1 MKRRLLASLL
11 TLVMMLNL
19 LPTVA
24 WARNDEGIDADSVEM
39 YSSDDVVTSGPIT
52 LWTGKEGQI
61 TVPEENEVRS
71 SNADIV
77 SVEQD
82 GTAVTLTGGS
92 KEGRAEATAG
102 ESTWVV
108 YNYASEAEY
117 NYLYSLFHEK
127 RISVMGDSISTIKD
141 KIPSGNALY
150 YDNTTGKEM
159 TFERN
164 YWGDIITR
172 FGAAEGI
179 DEAWSGSTIGSKA
192 ASMASKDRINKLD
205 DNGTPDVILYY
216 GGSNPDSSV
225 GTFDPDADYAKTV
238 DWAQSYSDT
247 ASAYAA
253 SLQRMKATYP
263 GAEIIA
269 IIPYYE
275 QNNIPKQAEVIEQI
289 AKHYDITTIDLREL
303 RKQEGISP
311 NNALHPNMDGHSQIA
326 AYICQQLYEQQA
338 VTPNEKTVTY
348 NANGGSFKNGS
359 DPIKQSV
366 TAELPKATR
375 AGYAFV
381 GWFDQAAGGNKIASA
396 LDTAIPSDKQDSF
409 SGTTLYAHWTHTFTW
424 NFNSDMNAV
433 DADGN
438 VIITVS
444 DKHGSTTLND
454 DNTVKF
460 NDYQGKL
467 STPFTLDPTQ
477 NWRVEW
483 KEKNQAKENML
494 FSSTATREK
503 GMTYIFLYEPSI
515 YMGTYDVTNNKT
527 DYINFG
533 GPAYQK
539 EPTSNEYSVVKL
551 ENNYDKATETSLVT
565 LSVDGEQVFAKLNT
579 QGRYGSHGSSLTASD
594 YEQYA
599 LEKLNFTFNY
609 LGGCNLNTGAGEG
622 KENWLLRNTFEYIKV
637 TLGDDHTHTYGM
649 TYSSD
654 STGHWKTCTE
664 CGANGEFSKH
674 TGGTA
679 TCTAKAVCETCD
691 QPYGELGAHKLT
703 KTDAKAASCTEA
715 GNEAYWTCSGC
726 GKYFSDEKG
735 ENAIADLA
743 AWKTGDGKINATGH
757 NYGDI
762 TYTWSDGNTS
772 CTAKK
777 VCSVCKDEV
786 TETVGTTSSAK
797 TPATCTTKGTKTYTA
812 TFSAPNGFV
821 TQTKDVDI
829 AATGHDWSN
838 KDGICAVCHTKCDR
852 VHKPGTTCSVCH
864 KYTSYPYVPGAPTY
878 PASAP
883 AVPNGTVT
891 VSPANASKGANVTV
905 TVKPNEGYV
914 LETLTVTDKNGD
926 ELKLTDKGNG
936 KYTFTMPGSKVEVK
950 ATFMEDNSVFNF
962 FYDVPNDAF
971 FYEAVK
977 WAVKSGVTNGL
988 TDTMFGPYESCTR
1001 TQIVTFLWR
1010 ATGSP
1015 EPKTASSFTDVP
1027 ASAYYA
1033 KAVAWAIENGITNGM
1048 TETTFAPNATCTR
1061 GQSVTFLYRA
1071 LKGTASGSTNFTD
1084 VKSDAFYTDAINWAV
1099 ANNVTNGT
1107 SNTTFSPN
1115 ADCTRAEIVTFLYRA
1130 YQGK

>member
-1 MKRRLLASLL
+1 
-11 TLVMMLNL
+11 
-19 LPTVA
+19 
-24 WARNDEGIDADSVEM
+24 
-39 YSSDDVVTSGPIT
+39 
-52 LWTGKEGQI
+52 
-61 TVPEENEVRS
+61 
-71 SNADIV
+71 
-77 SVEQD
+77 
-82 GTAVTLTGGS
+82 
-92 KEGRAEATAG
+92 
-102 ESTWVV
+102 
-108 YNYASEAEY
+108 
-117 NYLYSLFHEK
+117 
-127 RISVMGDSISTIKD
+127 
-141 KIPSGNALY
+141 
-150 YDNTTGKEM
+150 
-159 TFERN
+159 
-164 YWGDIITR
+164 
-172 FGAAEGI
+172 
-179 DEAWSGSTIGSKA
+179 
-192 ASMASKDRINKLD
+192 
-205 DNGTPDVILYY
+205 
-216 GGSNPDSSV
+216 
-225 GTFDPDADYAKTV
+225 
-238 DWAQSYSDT
+238 
-247 ASAYAA
+247 
-253 SLQRMKATYP
+253 
-263 GAEIIA
+263 
-269 IIPYYE
+269 
-275 QNNIPKQAEVIEQI
+275 
-289 AKHYDITTIDLREL
+289 
-303 RKQEGISP
+303 
-311 NNALHPNMDGHSQIA
+311 
-326 AYICQQLYEQQA
+326 
-338 VTPNEKTVTY
+338 
-348 NANGGSFKNGS
+348 
-359 DPIKQSV
+359 
-366 TAELPKATR
+366 
-375 AGYAFV
+375 
-381 GWFDQAAGGNKIASA
+381 
-396 LDTAIPSDKQDSF
+396 
-409 SGTTLYAHWTHTFTW
+409 
-424 NFNSDMNAV
+424 MNAV
-433 DADGN
+433 DEDGN

-444 DKHGSTTLND
+444 AEHGSTTLND

-609 LGGCNLNTGAGEG
+609 LGGNRDGGDTPAWKLS
-622 KENWLLRNTFEYIKV
+622 NTFDYIKV
-637 TLGDDHTHTYGM
+637 TLGDDHTHTYGT

-703 KTDAKAASCTEA
+703 KTDAKAATCTEA

-726 GKYFSDEKG
+726 GKYFSDENGINEIEK
-735 ENAIADLA
+735 DSWVL
-743 AWKTGDGKINATGH
+743 KTLGH
-757 NYGDI
+757 DM
-762 TYTWSDGNTS
+762 TKTD
-772 CTAKK
+772 AK
-777 VCSVCKDEV
+777 
-786 TETVGTTSSAK
+786 A
-797 TPATCTTKGTKTYTA
+797 ATCTEDGNNEYYTCSRCGGVFKDEAGTQA
-812 TFSAPNGFV
+812 TTVEAE
-821 TQTKDVDI
+821 TLKKL
-829 AATGHDWSN
+829 GHDWSN

-878 PASAP
+878 PATAP
-883 AVPNGTVT
+883 AAPNGTVT
-891 VSPANASKGANVTV
+891 ISPANASKGANVTV
-905 TVKPNEGYV
+905 TVKPNDGYV

-988 TDTMFGPYESCTR
+988 SDTMFGPYESCTR
-1001 TQIVTFLWR
+1001 AQIVTFLWR
-1010 ATGSP
+1010 AAGSP
-1015 EPKTASSFTDVP
+1015 EPKATTSAMTDLNP
-1027 ASAYYA
+1027 NAYYY
-1033 KAVAWAIENGITNGM
+1033 KAVLWAIENGITDGM
-1048 TETTFAPNATCTR
+1048 TETTFAPDATCTR

-1071 LKGTASGSTNFTD
+1071 LGKKVESSASFTD
-1084 VKSDAFYTDAINWAV
+1084 VKSDAFYADAINWAV

>member
-1 MKRRLLASLL
+1 M
-11 TLVMMLNL
+11 
-19 LPTVA
+19 
-24 WARNDEGIDADSVEM
+24 
-39 YSSDDVVTSGPIT
+39 TSGPIT

-61 TVPEENEVRS
+61 TVPEGDTVRS
-71 SNADIV
+71 SNTDIV
-77 SVEQD
+77 SVEKN

-92 KEGRAEATAG
+92 KEGRAEVTAG

-117 NYLYSLFHEK
+117 NYLYALFHGK
-127 RISVMGDSISTIKD
+127 TISVMGDSISTIKD

-172 FGAAEGI
+172 YGAAEGI

-225 GTFDPDADYAKTV
+225 GAFDPDADYAKTV
-238 DWAQSYSDT
+238 DWAKSYSDT

-253 SLQRMKATYP
+253 SLQRMKETYP
-263 GAEIIA
+263 DAEIIA

-303 RKQEGISP
+303 RNQEGISP

-348 NANGGSFKNGS
+348 DANGGSFKNGS

-366 TAELPKATR
+366 TAKLPKATR

-381 GWFDQAAGGNKIASA
+381 GWFDQAAGGNKVASA
-396 LDTAIPSDKQDSF
+396 LDTAIPSGMQDNLN
-409 SGTTLYAHWTHTFTW
+409 GTTLYAHWTHTFTW

-444 DKHGSTTLND
+444 AEHGSTTLND

-477 NWRVEW
+477 NWCVEW
-483 KEKNQAKENML
+483 KERNQAKENML

-533 GPAYQK
+533 GPVYQK

-609 LGGCNLNTGAGEG
+609 LGGNRDGGDTPAWKLS
-622 KENWLLRNTFEYIKV
+622 NTFDYIKV
-637 TLGDDHTHTYGM
+637 TLGDDHTHTYGT

-674 TGGTA
+674 TGGIA

-703 KTDAKAASCTEA
+703 KTDAKAATCTEA

-726 GKYFSDEKG
+726 GKYFSNENGTNEIEK
-735 ENAIADLA
+735 DSWVL
-743 AWKTGDGKINATGH
+743 KTLGH
-757 NYGDI
+757 DM
-762 TYTWSDGNTS
+762 TKTD
-772 CTAKK
+772 AK
-777 VCSVCKDEV
+777 E
-786 TETVGTTSSAK
+786 
-797 TPATCTTKGTKTYTA
+797 ATCTEDGNNEYYTCSRCGGVFKDEAGTQA
-812 TFSAPNGFV
+812 TTVVAE
-821 TQTKDVDI
+821 TLKKL
-829 AATGHDWSN
+829 GHDWSN

-878 PASAP
+878 PATAP
-883 AVPNGTVT
+883 AAPNGTVT

-905 TVKPNEGYV
+905 TVKPNEGYELGSLAV
-914 LETLTVTDKNGD
+914 KDASGD
-926 ELKLTDKGNG
+926 LLPLADLGNG
-936 KYTFTMPGSKVEVK
+936 KYSFVMPDGKVSVEAEFVK
-950 ATFMEDNSVFNF
+950 TAATSFA
-962 FYDVPNDAF
+962 DVPANAYFAD
-971 FYEAVK
+971 AVK
-977 WAVKSGVTNGL
+977 WAVDKDVTNGL
-988 TDTMFGPYESCTR
+988 SDTMFGPYESCTR

-1010 ATGSP
+1010 AAGSP

-1027 ASAYYA
+1027 VSAYYA

-1048 TETTFAPNATCTR
+1048 TETTFAPDATCTR
-1061 GQSVTFLYRA
+1061 GQIVTFLYRA

-1084 VKSDAFYTDAINWAV
+1084 VKSDTFYADAINWAV

>member
-1 MKRRLLASLL
+1 
-11 TLVMMLNL
+11 MLNL

-52 LWTGKEGQI
+52 IWTGKIVKI
-61 TVPEENEVRS
+61 TVPEGDAVRS
-71 SNADIV
+71 SNEAIV
-77 SVEQD
+77 SVTQD
-82 GTAVTLTGGS
+82 GTLTGGR
-92 KEGRAEATAG
+92 KEGRAEVIVG
-102 ESTWVV
+102 NSTWVV

-117 NYLYSLFHEK
+117 NYLYSLFHGK
-127 RISVMGDSISTIKD
+127 TISVMGDSISTIKD

-172 FGAAEGI
+172 FGATEGI

-253 SLQRMKATYP
+253 SLQRMKVTYP

-303 RKQEGISP
+303 RKQEDISP
-311 NNALHPNMDGHSQIA
+311 KNELHPNMDGHSQIA

-348 NANGGSFKNGS
+348 DANGGSFKNGS

-381 GWFDQAAGGNKIASA
+381 GWFDRAAGGNKIASA
-396 LDTAIPSDKQDSF
+396 LDTAIPSGMQDDLNA
-409 SGTTLYAHWTHTFTW
+409 TTLYAHWTRSFTW
-424 NFNSDMNAV
+424 DFDNNLDAV

-444 DKHGSTTLND
+444 AEHGSTTLND

-515 YMGTYDVTNNKT
+515 YMDTYDVTNSKT

-551 ENNYDKATETSLVT
+551 ENNHDKATETSLVT

-609 LGGCNLNTGAGEG
+609 LGGNRDGGDTPAWKLS
-622 KENWLLRNTFEYIKV
+622 NTFDYIKV
-637 TLGDDHTHTYGM
+637 TLGDDHTHTYGT

-691 QPYGELGAHKLT
+691 QSYGELGAHKLT
-703 KTDAKAASCTEA
+703 KTDAKAATCTEA

-726 GKYFSDEKG
+726 GKYFSDENGTNEIEK
-735 ENAIADLA
+735 DSWVL
-743 AWKTGDGKINATGH
+743 KTLGH
-757 NYGDI
+757 DM
-762 TYTWSDGNTS
+762 TKTD
-772 CTAKK
+772 AK
-777 VCSVCKDEV
+777 E
-786 TETVGTTSSAK
+786 
-797 TPATCTTKGTKTYTA
+797 ATCTEDGNNEYYTCSRCGGVFKDEAGTQA
-812 TFSAPNGFV
+812 TTV
-821 TQTKDVDI
+821 EVETLKKL
-829 AATGHDWSN
+829 GHDWSN
-838 KDGICAVCHTKCDR
+838 KNGICARCDAKCTET
-852 VHKPGTTCSVCH
+852 HKPGTTCSVCH

-988 TDTMFGPYESCTR
+988 SDTMFGPYESCTR
-1001 TQIVTFLWR
+1001 AQIVTFLWR
-1010 ATGSP
+1010 AAGSP
-1015 EPKTASSFTDVP
+1015 EPKTASSFADVP

-1033 KAVAWAIENGITNGM
+1033 KAVAWAVENGITNGM
-1048 TETTFAPNATCTR
+1048 TETTFAPDATCTR

-1084 VKSDAFYTDAINWAV
+1084 VASDAFYADAINWAV

-1107 SNTTFSPN
+1107 SATTFSPN

>member
-1 MKRRLLASLL
+1 M
-11 TLVMMLNL
+11 T
-19 LPTVA
+19 
-24 WARNDEGIDADSVEM
+24 I
-39 YSSDDVVTSGPIT
+39 
-52 LWTGKEGQI
+52 WTDKIVQI
-61 TVPEENEVRS
+61 TVPEGDTVRS
-71 SNADIV
+71 SNEAIV
-77 SVEQD
+77 SVTQD
-82 GTAVTLTGGS
+82 GTLTGGS
-92 KEGRAEATAG
+92 KEGRAEVTAG

-117 NYLYSLFHEK
+117 NYLYSLFHGK
-127 RISVMGDSISTIKD
+127 TISVMGDSISTIKD

-164 YWGDIITR
+164 YWGAIITR

-225 GTFDPDADYAKTV
+225 GTFDPDADYAKAV

-253 SLQRMKATYP
+253 SLQRMKEIYP
-263 GAEIIA
+263 DAEIIA

-303 RKQEGISP
+303 RNQEGISP

-326 AYICQQLYEQQA
+326 AYICQQLYEQRA
-338 VTPNEKTVTY
+338 VTPDEKTVTY
-348 NANGGSFKNGS
+348 DANGGSFKNGS

-396 LDTAIPSDKQDSF
+396 LDTAIPSGMQDNLN
-409 SGTTLYAHWTHTFTW
+409 GTTLYAHWTHTFTW

-433 DADGN
+433 DEDGN

-444 DKHGSTTLND
+444 AEHGSTTLND

-609 LGGCNLNTGAGEG
+609 LGGNRDGGDTPAWKLS
-622 KENWLLRNTFEYIKV
+622 NTFDYIKV
-637 TLGDDHTHTYGM
+637 TLGDDHTHTYGT

-703 KTDAKAASCTEA
+703 KTDAKAATCTEA

-726 GKYFSDEKG
+726 GKYFSDENGINEIEK
-735 ENAIADLA
+735 DSWVL
-743 AWKTGDGKINATGH
+743 KTLGH
-757 NYGDI
+757 DM
-762 TYTWSDGNTS
+762 TKTD
-772 CTAKK
+772 AK
-777 VCSVCKDEV
+777 
-786 TETVGTTSSAK
+786 A
-797 TPATCTTKGTKTYTA
+797 ATCTEDGNNEYYTCSRCGGVFKDEAGTQA
-812 TFSAPNGFV
+812 TTVEAE
-821 TQTKDVDI
+821 TLKKL
-829 AATGHDWSN
+829 GHDWSN

-878 PASAP
+878 PATAP
-883 AVPNGTVT
+883 AAPNGTVT
-891 VSPANASKGANVTV
+891 ISPANASKGANVTV
-905 TVKPNEGYV
+905 TVKPNDGYV

-988 TDTMFGPYESCTR
+988 SDTMFGPYESCTR
-1001 TQIVTFLWR
+1001 AQIVTFLWR
-1010 ATGSP
+1010 AAGSP
-1015 EPKTASSFTDVP
+1015 EPKATTSAMTDLNP
-1027 ASAYYA
+1027 NAYYY
-1033 KAVAWAIENGITNGM
+1033 KAVLWAIENGITDGM
-1048 TETTFAPNATCTR
+1048 TETTFAPDATCTR

-1071 LKGTASGSTNFTD
+1071 LGKKVESSASFTD
-1084 VKSDAFYTDAINWAV
+1084 VKSDAFYADAINWAV

>member
-52 LWTGKEGQI
+52 IWTDKIVKI
-61 TVPEENEVRS
+61 TVPEGDAVRS
-71 SNADIV
+71 SNEAIV
-77 SVEQD
+77 SVTQD
-82 GTAVTLTGGS
+82 GTLTGGS
-92 KEGRAEATAG
+92 KEGRAEVTAG

-127 RISVMGDSISTIKD
+127 TISVMGDSISTIED

-172 FGAAEGI
+172 FGAVEGI

-238 DWAQSYSDT
+238 DWAKSYSDT

-253 SLQRMKATYP
+253 SLQRMKVTYP
-263 GAEIIA
+263 DAEIIA

-303 RKQEGISP
+303 RNQEGISP

-326 AYICQQLYEQQA
+326 AYICQQLYAQQA

-348 NANGGSFKNGS
+348 NANDGSFENGS

-381 GWFDQAAGGNKIASA
+381 GWFDRAAGGNKIASA
-396 LDTAIPSDKQDSF
+396 LDTAIPSGMQDNLN
-409 SGTTLYAHWTHTFTW
+409 GTTLYAHWTHTFTW

-444 DKHGSTTLND
+444 AEHGSTTLND

-460 NDYQGKL
+460 NDYQGEL

-483 KEKNQAKENML
+483 KEKNQATENML
-494 FSSTATREK
+494 FSSTAERAK
-503 GMTYIFLYEPSI
+503 GMTYIFLYQPSI
-515 YMGTYDVTNNKT
+515 YMGTYNDTTGGTK
-527 DYINFG
+527 YINFG

-539 EPTSNEYSVVKL
+539 TPTSDEYSVVKL
-551 ENNYDKATETSLVT
+551 ENNYNNATETSLVT
-565 LSVDGEQVFAKLNT
+565 RSVDGEQVFAKLNT

-599 LEKLNFTFNY
+599 LEKLSFTFNY
-609 LGGCNLNTGAGEG
+609 LGGNRDGGDTPVWKLS
-622 KENWLLRNTFEYIKV
+622 NTFDYIKV
-637 TLGDDHTHTYGM
+637 TLGDDHTHTYGT

-703 KTDAKAASCTEA
+703 KTAAKAATCTEA
-715 GNEAYWTCSGC
+715 GYNEYWTCKTC

-786 TETVGTTSSAK
+786 TETVDTTSSVK
-797 TPATCTTKGTKTYTA
+797 TPATCTTKGTTTYTA
-812 TFSAPNGFV
+812 AFKDEDFSE
-821 TQTKDVDI
+821 QTKDVDI

-852 VHKPGTTCSVCH
+852 AHKPGTTCEVCG
-864 KYTSYPYVPGAPTY
+864 KYTRRPSTANSSNTVSVPST
-878 PASAP
+878 
-883 AVPNGTVT
+883 PNGTMT
-891 VSPANASKGANVTV
+891 VNPSTASKGETV
-905 TVKPNEGYV
+905 TITTKPSEGYELGSIEV
-914 LETLTVTDKNGD
+914 LDKNGD
-926 ELKLTDKGNG
+926 ALKLKDLGSG
-936 KYTFTMPGSKVEVK
+936 KFSFVMPDGKVSVK
-950 ATFMEDNSVFNF
+950 AEFVKTAPTSFV
-962 FYDVPNDAF
+962 DVPANAYFAD
-971 FYEAVK
+971 AVK
-977 WAVKSGVTNGL
+977 WAVDKGITNGL
-988 TDTMFGPYESCTR
+988 PDTMFGPYASCTR
-1001 TQIVTFLWR
+1001 AQIVTFLWR
-1010 ATGSP
+1010 AAGSP
-1015 EPKTASSFTDVP
+1015 EPKTVSSFSDVP
-1027 ASAYYA
+1027 ESAYYA
-1033 KAVAWAIENGITNGM
+1033 KAVEWAVENGITNGM
-1048 TETTFAPNATCTR
+1048 TETTFAPDATCTR
-1061 GQSVTFLYRA
+1061 GQSVTFLHRA
-1071 LKGTASGSTNFTD
+1071 LKGTASGSANFTD
-1084 VKSDAFYTDAINWAV
+1084 VPANAFYADAVNWAV
-1099 ANNVTNGT
+1099 ASDVTNGT

>member
-1 MKRRLLASLL
+1 MTDKI
-11 TLVMMLNL
+11 V
-19 LPTVA
+19 
-24 WARNDEGIDADSVEM
+24 
-39 YSSDDVVTSGPIT
+39 
-52 LWTGKEGQI
+52 KI
-61 TVPEENEVRS
+61 TVPEGDAVSS
-71 SNADIV
+71 SNEAIV
-77 SVEQD
+77 SVTQD
-82 GTAVTLTGGS
+82 GTLTGGR
-92 KEGRAEATAG
+92 KEGRAEVIVG
-102 ESTWVV
+102 NSTWVV

-127 RISVMGDSISTIKD
+127 RISVMGDSISTIEN
-141 KIPSGNALY
+141 KIPDDNALY
-150 YDNTTGKEM
+150 YDNTTSAKTM

-172 FGAAEGI
+172 FGAVEGI
-179 DEAWSGSTIGSKA
+179 DEAWSGSTIGSRSY
-192 ASMASKDRINKLD
+192 SMADKSRIDNLD
-205 DNGTPDVILYY
+205 NNGTPDVILYY

-225 GTFDPDADYAKTV
+225 GTFDPNADYAKTV
-238 DWAQSYSDT
+238 DWAKSYSDT

-253 SLQRMKATYP
+253 SLQRMKETYP
-263 GAEIIA
+263 DAEIIA

-303 RKQEGISP
+303 RNQEGISP
-311 NNALHPNMDGHSQIA
+311 NNAIHPNKDGHSQIA
-326 AYICQQLYEQQA
+326 AYICQQLYAQQA

-348 NANGGSFKNGS
+348 NANDGSFENGS

-381 GWFDQAAGGNKIASA
+381 GWFDRAAGGNKIASA
-396 LDTAIPSDKQDSF
+396 LDTAIPSGMQDNLN
-409 SGTTLYAHWTHTFTW
+409 GTTLYAHWTHTFTW

-444 DKHGSTTLND
+444 AEHGSTTLND

-460 NDYQGKL
+460 NDYQGEL

-483 KEKNQAKENML
+483 KEKNQATENML
-494 FSSTATREK
+494 FSSTAERAK
-503 GMTYIFLYEPSI
+503 GMTYIFLYQPSI
-515 YMGTYDVTNNKT
+515 YMGTYNDTTGGTK
-527 DYINFG
+527 YINFG

-539 EPTSNEYSVVKL
+539 TPTSDEYSVVKL
-551 ENNYDKATETSLVT
+551 ENNYDKATGTSLVT

-594 YEQYA
+594 YEQCA
-599 LEKLNFTFNY
+599 LEKLGFTFNY
-609 LGGCNLNTGAGEG
+609 LGGNRDGGDTPAWKLS
-622 KENWLLRNTFEYIKV
+622 NTFDYIKV
-637 TLGDDHTHTYGM
+637 TLGDDHTHTYGT

-679 TCTAKAVCETCD
+679 TCTAKVVCETCD

-703 KTDAKAASCTEA
+703 KTEAKAATCTEA
-715 GNEAYWTCSGC
+715 GYNEYWTCKTC

-786 TETVGTTSSAK
+786 TETVGTTSSVK
-797 TPATCTTKGTKTYTA
+797 TPATCTTKGTTTYTA
-812 TFSAPNGFV
+812 AFKDEDFSE
-821 TQTKDVDI
+821 QTKDVDI

-852 VHKPGTTCSVCH
+852 VHKSGTTCEVCG
-864 KYTSYPYVPGAPTY
+864 KYTRRPSTANSGNTVSVPST
-878 PASAP
+878 
-883 AVPNGTVT
+883 PNGTMT
-891 VSPANASKGANVTV
+891 VNPSTASKGETV
-905 TVKPNEGYV
+905 TITTKPSEGYELGSIEV
-914 LETLTVTDKNGD
+914 LDKNGD
-926 ELKLTDKGNG
+926 ALKLKDLGSG
-936 KYTFTMPGSKVEVK
+936 KFSFVMPDGKVSVK
-950 ATFMEDNSVFNF
+950 AEFVKTAPTSFV
-962 FYDVPNDAF
+962 DVPANAYFAD
-971 FYEAVK
+971 AVK
-977 WAVKSGVTNGL
+977 WAVENGVTNGL
-988 TDTMFGPYESCTR
+988 SDTMFGPYASCTR
-1001 TQIVTFLWR
+1001 AQIVTFLWR
-1010 ATGSP
+1010 AAGSP
-1015 EPKTASSFTDVP
+1015 EPKAMSSFTDVP

-1033 KAVAWAIENGITNGM
+1033 KAVEWAVENGITNGM
-1048 TETTFAPNATCTR
+1048 TETTFAPDATCTR
-1061 GQSVTFLYRA
+1061 GQSVTFLHRA
-1071 LKGTASGSTNFTD
+1071 LKGTASGSANFTD
-1084 VKSDAFYTDAINWAV
+1084 VKSDAFYADAVNWAV
-1099 ANNVTNGT
+1099 ASDVTNGT

>member
-1 MKRRLLASLL
+1 
-11 TLVMMLNL
+11 MMLNL

-61 TVPEENEVRS
+61 TVPEGDTVRS

-92 KEGRAEATAG
+92 KEGRAEVTAG
-102 ESTWVV
+102 ESAWVV

-117 NYLYSLFHEK
+117 NYLYSLFHGK
-127 RISVMGDSISTIKD
+127 TISVMGDSISTIKD

-172 FGAAEGI
+172 FGAVEGI

-253 SLQRMKATYP
+253 SLQRMKETYP
-263 GAEIIA
+263 DAEIIA

-303 RKQEGISP
+303 RNQEGISP

-348 NANGGSFKNGS
+348 NANGGSCKNDS
-359 DPIKQSV
+359 DSIKQSV
-366 TAELPKATR
+366 TAKLPKATR

-381 GWFDQAAGGNKIASA
+381 GWFDQAAGGNKVASA
-396 LDTAIPSDKQDSF
+396 LDTAIPSGMQDNLN
-409 SGTTLYAHWTHTFTW
+409 GTTLYAHWTHTFTW

-444 DKHGSTTLND
+444 AEHGSTTLND

-477 NWRVEW
+477 NWCVEW
-483 KEKNQAKENML
+483 REKNQAKENML

-533 GPAYQK
+533 GPVYQK

-609 LGGCNLNTGAGEG
+609 LGGNRDGGDTPAWKLS
-622 KENWLLRNTFEYIKV
+622 NTFDYIKV
-637 TLGDDHTHTYGM
+637 TLGDDHTHTYGT

-703 KTDAKAASCTEA
+703 KTDAKAATCTEA

-726 GKYFSDEKG
+726 GKYFSDENGTNEIEK
-735 ENAIADLA
+735 DSWVL
-743 AWKTGDGKINATGH
+743 KTLGH
-757 NYGDI
+757 DM
-762 TYTWSDGNTS
+762 TKTD
-772 CTAKK
+772 AK
-777 VCSVCKDEV
+777 E
-786 TETVGTTSSAK
+786 
-797 TPATCTTKGTKTYTA
+797 ATCTEDGNNEYYTCSRCSGVFKDEAGTQA
-812 TFSAPNGFV
+812 TTVEAE
-821 TQTKDVDI
+821 TLKKL
-829 AATGHDWSN
+829 GHDWSN
-838 KDGICAVCHTKCDR
+838 KNGICARCDAKCTET
-852 VHKPGTTCSVCH
+852 HKPGTTCSVCH

-878 PASAP
+878 PATAP

-891 VSPANASKGANVTV
+891 VSPADASKGANVTV
-905 TVKPNEGYV
+905 TVKPNEGYELGSLAV
-914 LETLTVTDKNGD
+914 KDASGD
-926 ELKLTDKGNG
+926 LLPLADLGNG
-936 KYTFTMPGSKVEVK
+936 KYSFVMPDGKV
-950 ATFMEDNSVFNF
+950 SV
-962 FYDVPNDAF
+962 
-971 FYEAVK
+971 EAEFV
-977 WAVKSGVTNGL
+977 
-988 TDTMFGPYESCTR
+988 
-1001 TQIVTFLWR
+1001 
-1010 ATGSP
+1010 
-1015 EPKTASSFTDVP
+1015 KTAATSFADVP

-1033 KAVAWAIENGITNGM
+1033 KAVAWAVENGITNGM

-1071 LKGTASGSTNFTD
+1071 LKGTASGSANFTD
-1084 VKSDAFYTDAINWAV
+1084 VKSDTFYADAINWAV

>member
-24 WARNDEGIDADSVEM
+24 WERNDEGIDADSVEM

-303 RKQEGISP
+303 RNQEGISP
-311 NNALHPNMDGHSQIA
+311 NNELHPNMDGHSQIA

-726 GKYFSDEKG
+726 GKYFSDENGTNEIEK
-735 ENAIADLA
+735 DSWVL
-743 AWKTGDGKINATGH
+743 KTLGH
-757 NYGDI
+757 DM
-762 TYTWSDGNTS
+762 TKTD
-772 CTAKK
+772 AK
-777 VCSVCKDEV
+777 E
-786 TETVGTTSSAK
+786 
-797 TPATCTTKGTKTYTA
+797 ATCTEDGNNEYYTCSRCSGVFKDEAGTQA
-812 TFSAPNGFV
+812 TTVEAE
-821 TQTKDVDI
+821 TLKKL
-829 AATGHDWSN
+829 GHDWSN
-838 KDGICAVCHTKCDR
+838 KNGICARCDAKCTET
-852 VHKPGTTCSVCH
+852 HKPGTTCSVCH

-878 PASAP
+878 PATAP

-905 TVKPNEGYV
+905 TVKPNEGYELGSLAV
-914 LETLTVTDKNGD
+914 KDASGD
-926 ELKLTDKGNG
+926 LLPLADLGNG
-936 KYTFTMPGSKVEVK
+936 KYSFVMPDGKVSVEAEFVK
-950 ATFMEDNSVFNF
+950 TAATIFA
-962 FYDVPNDAF
+962 DVPANAYFAD
-971 FYEAVK
+971 AVK
-977 WAVKSGVTNGL
+977 WAVDK
-988 TDTMFGPYESCTR
+988 
-1001 TQIVTFLWR
+1001 
-1010 ATGSP
+1010 
-1015 EPKTASSFTDVP
+1015 
-1027 ASAYYA
+1027 
-1033 KAVAWAIENGITNGM
+1033 GITNGM

-1084 VKSDAFYTDAINWAV
+1084 VKSDAFYADAINWAV

>member
-1 MKRRLLASLL
+1 M
-11 TLVMMLNL
+11 T
-19 LPTVA
+19 
-24 WARNDEGIDADSVEM
+24 I
-39 YSSDDVVTSGPIT
+39 
-52 LWTGKEGQI
+52 WTDKIVQI
-61 TVPEENEVRS
+61 TVPEGDTVRS
-71 SNADIV
+71 SNEAIV
-77 SVEQD
+77 SVTQD
-82 GTAVTLTGGS
+82 GTLTGGS
-92 KEGRAEATAG
+92 KEGRAEVTAG

-117 NYLYSLFHEK
+117 NYLYSLFHGK
-127 RISVMGDSISTIKD
+127 TISVMGDSISTIKD

-164 YWGDIITR
+164 YWGAIITR

-225 GTFDPDADYAKTV
+225 GTFDPDADYAKAV

-253 SLQRMKATYP
+253 SLQRMKEIYP
-263 GAEIIA
+263 DAEIIA

-303 RKQEGISP
+303 RNQEGISP

-326 AYICQQLYEQQA
+326 AYICQQLYEQRA
-338 VTPNEKTVTY
+338 VTPDEKTVTY
-348 NANGGSFKNGS
+348 DANGGSFKNGS

-396 LDTAIPSDKQDSF
+396 LDTAIPSGMQDNLN
-409 SGTTLYAHWTHTFTW
+409 GTTLYAHWTHTFTW

-433 DADGN
+433 DEDGN

-444 DKHGSTTLND
+444 AEHGSTTLND

-539 EPTSNEYSVVKL
+539 EPTSNEYSVAKL

-609 LGGCNLNTGAGEG
+609 LGGNRDGGDTPAWKLS
-622 KENWLLRNTFEYIKV
+622 NTFDYIKV
-637 TLGDDHTHTYGM
+637 TLGDDHTHTYGT

-703 KTDAKAASCTEA
+703 KTDAKAATCTEA

-726 GKYFSDEKG
+726 GKYFSDENGINEIEK
-735 ENAIADLA
+735 DSWVL
-743 AWKTGDGKINATGH
+743 KTLGH
-757 NYGDI
+757 DM
-762 TYTWSDGNTS
+762 TKTD
-772 CTAKK
+772 AK
-777 VCSVCKDEV
+777 
-786 TETVGTTSSAK
+786 A
-797 TPATCTTKGTKTYTA
+797 ATCTEDGNNEYYTCSRCGGVFKDEAGTQA
-812 TFSAPNGFV
+812 TTVEAE
-821 TQTKDVDI
+821 TLKKL
-829 AATGHDWSN
+829 GHDWSN

-878 PASAP
+878 PATAP
-883 AVPNGTVT
+883 AAPNGTVT
-891 VSPANASKGANVTV
+891 ISPANASKGANVTV
-905 TVKPNEGYV
+905 TVKPNDGYV

-988 TDTMFGPYESCTR
+988 SDTMFGPYESCTR
-1001 TQIVTFLWR
+1001 AQIVTFLWR
-1010 ATGSP
+1010 AAGSP
-1015 EPKTASSFTDVP
+1015 EPKATTSAMTDLNP
-1027 ASAYYA
+1027 NAYYY
-1033 KAVAWAIENGITNGM
+1033 KAVLWAIENGITDGM
-1048 TETTFAPNATCTR
+1048 TETTFAPDATCTR

-1071 LKGTASGSTNFTD
+1071 LGKKVESSASFTD
-1084 VKSDAFYTDAINWAV
+1084 VKSDAFYADAINWAV

>member
-1 MKRRLLASLL
+1 M
-11 TLVMMLNL
+11 
-19 LPTVA
+19 
-24 WARNDEGIDADSVEM
+24 
-39 YSSDDVVTSGPIT
+39 TSGPIT

-61 TVPEENEVRS
+61 TVPEGDTVRS
-71 SNADIV
+71 SNTDIV
-77 SVEQD
+77 SVEKN

-92 KEGRAEATAG
+92 KEGRAEVTAG

-117 NYLYSLFHEK
+117 NYLYALFHGK
-127 RISVMGDSISTIKD
+127 TISVMGDSISTIKD

-172 FGAAEGI
+172 YGAAEGI

-225 GTFDPDADYAKTV
+225 GAFDPDADYAKTV
-238 DWAQSYSDT
+238 DWAKSYSDT

-253 SLQRMKATYP
+253 SLQRMKETYP
-263 GAEIIA
+263 DAEIIA

-303 RKQEGISP
+303 RNQEGISP

-348 NANGGSFKNGS
+348 DANGGSFKNGS

-366 TAELPKATR
+366 TAKLPKATR

-381 GWFDQAAGGNKIASA
+381 GWFDQAAGGNKVASA
-396 LDTAIPSDKQDSF
+396 LDTAIPSGMQDDLN
-409 SGTTLYAHWTHTFTW
+409 GTTLYAHWTRSFTW

-444 DKHGSTTLND
+444 AEHGSTTLND

-477 NWRVEW
+477 NWCVEW
-483 KEKNQAKENML
+483 REKNQAKENML

-515 YMGTYDVTNNKT
+515 YMGTYDVTNSKT

-551 ENNYDKATETSLVT
+551 ENNYNKATGTSLVT

-609 LGGCNLNTGAGEG
+609 LGGNRDGGDTPAWKLS
-622 KENWLLRNTFEYIKV
+622 NTFDYIKV
-637 TLGDDHTHTYGM
+637 TLGDDHTHTYGT

-703 KTDAKAASCTEA
+703 KTDAKAATCTEA

-726 GKYFSDEKG
+726 GKYFSDENGINEIEK
-735 ENAIADLA
+735 DSWVL
-743 AWKTGDGKINATGH
+743 KTLGH
-757 NYGDI
+757 DM
-762 TYTWSDGNTS
+762 TKTD
-772 CTAKK
+772 AK
-777 VCSVCKDEV
+777 
-786 TETVGTTSSAK
+786 A
-797 TPATCTTKGTKTYTA
+797 ATCTEDGNNEYYTCSRCGGVFKDEAGTQA
-812 TFSAPNGFV
+812 TTVEAE
-821 TQTKDVDI
+821 TLKKL
-829 AATGHDWSN
+829 GHDWSN
-838 KDGICAVCHTKCDR
+838 KNGICARCDAKCTET
-852 VHKPGTTCSVCH
+852 HKPGTTCSVCH

-878 PASAP
+878 PATAP
-883 AVPNGTVT
+883 AVSNGTVT

-905 TVKPNEGYV
+905 TVKPNEGYELGSLAV
-914 LETLTVTDKNGD
+914 KDASGD
-926 ELKLTDKGNG
+926 LLPLADLGNG
-936 KYTFTMPGSKVEVK
+936 KYSFVMPDGKVSVEAEFVK
-950 ATFMEDNSVFNF
+950 TAATSFA
-962 FYDVPNDAF
+962 DVPANAYFAD
-971 FYEAVK
+971 AVK
-977 WAVKSGVTNGL
+977 WAVDK
-988 TDTMFGPYESCTR
+988 
-1001 TQIVTFLWR
+1001 
-1010 ATGSP
+1010 
-1015 EPKTASSFTDVP
+1015 
-1027 ASAYYA
+1027 
-1033 KAVAWAIENGITNGM
+1033 GITNGM
-1048 TETTFAPNATCTR
+1048 TETTLAPDATCTR
-1061 GQSVTFLYRA
+1061 GQSVTFLHRA
-1071 LKGTASGSTNFTD
+1071 LKGTASGSANFTD
-1084 VKSDAFYTDAINWAV
+1084 VKSDTFYADAINWAV

-1130 YQGK
+1130 CQGK

>member
-11 TLVMMLNL
+11 TLVMMLSL

-39 YSSDDVVTSGPIT
+39 YSSDDVVTSGPMTI
-52 LWTGKEGQI
+52 WTDKIVQI
-61 TVPEENEVRS
+61 TVPEGDTVRS
-71 SNADIV
+71 SNTDIV
-77 SVEQD
+77 SVEKN
-82 GTAVTLTGGS
+82 GTAVTLTGGR
-92 KEGRAEATAG
+92 KEGRAEVIVG
-102 ESTWVV
+102 NSTWVV

-117 NYLYSLFHEK
+117 NYLYSLFHGK
-127 RISVMGDSISTIKD
+127 TISVMGDSISTIKD
-141 KIPSGNALY
+141 KIPGGNALY

-205 DNGTPDVILYY
+205 DNGTPDMILYY

-225 GTFDPDADYAKTV
+225 GTFDPDADYAKTI

-247 ASAYAA
+247 ASAYVA
-253 SLQRMKATYP
+253 SLQRMKETYP
-263 GAEIIA
+263 DAEIIA

-303 RKQEGISP
+303 RKQEDISP
-311 NNALHPNMDGHSQIA
+311 KNELHPNMDGHSQIA

-348 NANGGSFKNGS
+348 DANGGRFKNGS

-381 GWFDQAAGGNKIASA
+381 GWFDRAAGGNKIASA
-396 LDTAIPSDKQDSF
+396 LDTAIPSGMRDNLN
-409 SGTTLYAHWTHTFTW
+409 GTTLYAHWTHTFTW

-438 VIITVS
+438 VIISV
-444 DKHGSTTLND
+444 DCKHGDAEINGG
-454 DNTVKF
+454 TVTF
-460 NDYQGKL
+460 DYYQGKL

-477 NWRVEW
+477 NWCVEW
-483 KEKNQAKENML
+483 REKNQAKENML

-565 LSVDGEQVFAKLNT
+565 LSVDGKQVFAKLNT

-622 KENWLLRNTFEYIKV
+622 KENWLLRNTFDYIKV
-637 TLGDDHTHTYGM
+637 TLGDDHTHTCGT

-703 KTDAKAASCTEA
+703 KTAAKAATCTEA
-715 GNEAYWTCSGC
+715 GNNEYWTCKTC

-786 TETVGTTSSAK
+786 TETVGTTSSVK

-1001 TQIVTFLWR
+1001 AQIVTFLWR
-1010 ATGSP
+1010 AAGSP

>member
-11 TLVMMLNL
+11 TLVMVLSL

-52 LWTGKEGQI
+52 IWTGKIVQI
-61 TVPEENEVRS
+61 TVPEGDAVRS
-71 SNADIV
+71 SNEAIV
-77 SVEQD
+77 SVTQD
-82 GTAVTLTGGS
+82 GTLTGGS
-92 KEGRAEATAG
+92 KEGRAEVTAG

-117 NYLYSLFHEK
+117 NYLYSLFHGK
-127 RISVMGDSISTIKD
+127 TISVMGDSISTIKD
-141 KIPSGNALY
+141 KIPDGNALY

-225 GTFDPDADYAKTV
+225 GTFDPDADYAKAV
-238 DWAQSYSDT
+238 DWAKSYSDT

-263 GAEIIA
+263 DAEIIA

-303 RKQEGISP
+303 RNQEGISP

-338 VTPNEKTVTY
+338 VTPDEKTVTY

-381 GWFDQAAGGNKIASA
+381 GWFDRAAGGNKIASA
-396 LDTAIPSDKQDSF
+396 LDTAIPSGMRDNLN
-409 SGTTLYAHWTHTFTW
+409 GTTLYAHWTRSFTW
-424 NFNSDMNAV
+424 DFDNNLDAV

-438 VIITVS
+438 VIISVDCKHSDAEINGGTVTF
-444 DKHGSTTLND
+444 DY
-454 DNTVKF
+454 
-460 NDYQGKL
+460 YQGEL

-477 NWRVEW
+477 NWCVEW
-483 KEKNQAKENML
+483 REKNQAKENML

-565 LSVDGEQVFAKLNT
+565 LSVDGKQVFAKLNT

-609 LGGCNLNTGAGEG
+609 LGGCNLNTGAGVG

-637 TLGDDHTHTYGM
+637 TLGDDHTHTYGT

-703 KTDAKAASCTEA
+703 KTDAKAATCTEV

-726 GKYFSDEKG
+726 GKYFSDENGTNEIEK
-735 ENAIADLA
+735 DSWVL
-743 AWKTGDGKINATGH
+743 KTLGHDMTKTDGK
-757 NYGDI
+757 
-762 TYTWSDGNTS
+762 
-772 CTAKK
+772 
-777 VCSVCKDEV
+777 E
-786 TETVGTTSSAK
+786 
-797 TPATCTTKGTKTYTA
+797 ATCTEDGNNEYYTCSRCGGVFKDEAGTQA
-812 TFSAPNGFV
+812 TTVEAE
-821 TQTKDVDI
+821 TLKKL
-829 AATGHDWSN
+829 GHDWSN
-838 KDGICAVCHTKCDR
+838 KNGICARCDAKCTET
-852 VHKPGTTCSVCH
+852 HKPGTTCSVCH

-878 PASAP
+878 PATAP

-891 VSPANASKGANVTV
+891 VSPANASKGANVNV
-905 TVKPNEGYV
+905 TVKPSEGYELGSIEV
-914 LETLTVTDKNGD
+914 LDKNGD
-926 ELKLTDKGNG
+926 SLKLKDLGNG
-936 KYTFTMPGSKVEVK
+936 KYSFVMPDGKVSVEAEFVK
-950 ATFMEDNSVFNF
+950 TAATSFA
-962 FYDVPNDAF
+962 DVPANAYFAD
-971 FYEAVK
+971 AVK
-977 WAVKSGVTNGL
+977 WAVENGVTNGL
-988 TDTMFGPYESCTR
+988 SDTMFGPYESCTR
-1001 TQIVTFLWR
+1001 AQIVTFLWR
-1010 ATGSP
+1010 AAGSP
-1015 EPKTASSFTDVP
+1015 EPKTMSSFTDVP

-1033 KAVAWAIENGITNGM
+1033 KAVAWAVENGITNGM

-1084 VKSDAFYTDAINWAV
+1084 VKSDTFYADAINWAV

>member
-1 MKRRLLASLL
+1 
-11 TLVMMLNL
+11 MMLNL

-52 LWTGKEGQI
+52 IWTDKIVKI
-61 TVPEENEVRS
+61 TVPEGDAVRS
-71 SNADIV
+71 SNEAIV
-77 SVEQD
+77 SVTQD
-82 GTAVTLTGGS
+82 GTLTGGR
-92 KEGRAEATAG
+92 KEGRAEVTAG

-117 NYLYSLFHEK
+117 NYLYSLFHGK
-127 RISVMGDSISTIKD
+127 TISVMGDSISTIKD

-164 YWGDIITR
+164 YWGDVITR

-253 SLQRMKATYP
+253 SLQRMKVTYP

-303 RKQEGISP
+303 RKQEDISP
-311 NNALHPNMDGHSQIA
+311 KNELHPNMDGHSQIA

-381 GWFDQAAGGNKIASA
+381 GWFDRAAGGNKIASA
-396 LDTAIPSDKQDSF
+396 LDTAIPSGMQDNLN
-409 SGTTLYAHWTHTFTW
+409 GTTLYAQWTHTFTW

-444 DKHGSTTLND
+444 AEHGSTTLND

-609 LGGCNLNTGAGEG
+609 LGGCNLNTGAGVG

-637 TLGDDHTHTYGM
+637 TLGDDHTHTYGT

-703 KTDAKAASCTEA
+703 KTDAKAATCTEA

-726 GKYFSDEKG
+726 GKYFSDENGINEIEK
-735 ENAIADLA
+735 DSWVL
-743 AWKTGDGKINATGH
+743 KTLGH
-757 NYGDI
+757 DM
-762 TYTWSDGNTS
+762 TKTD
-772 CTAKK
+772 AK
-777 VCSVCKDEV
+777 
-786 TETVGTTSSAK
+786 A
-797 TPATCTTKGTKTYTA
+797 ATCTEDGNNEYYTCSRCGGVFKDEAGTQA
-812 TFSAPNGFV
+812 TTVEAE
-821 TQTKDVDI
+821 TLKKL
-829 AATGHDWSN
+829 GHDWSN
-838 KDGICAVCHTKCDR
+838 KNGICARCDAKCTET
-852 VHKPGTTCSVCH
+852 HKPGTTCSVCH

-878 PASAP
+878 PATAP

-905 TVKPNEGYV
+905 TVKPNEGYELGSLAV
-914 LETLTVTDKNGD
+914 KDASGD
-926 ELKLTDKGNG
+926 LLPLADLGNG
-936 KYTFTMPGSKVEVK
+936 KYSFVMPDGKVSVEAEFVK
-950 ATFMEDNSVFNF
+950 TAATSFA
-962 FYDVPNDAF
+962 DVPANAYFAD
-971 FYEAVK
+971 AVK
-977 WAVKSGVTNGL
+977 WAVDKGVTNGL
-988 TDTMFGPYESCTR
+988 SDTMFGPYESCTR
-1001 TQIVTFLWR
+1001 AQIVTFLWR
-1010 ATGSP
+1010 AAGSP
-1015 EPKTASSFTDVP
+1015 EPKTMSSFTDVP
-1027 ASAYYA
+1027 ASTYYA

-1048 TETTFAPNATCTR
+1048 TETTFAPDATCTR
-1061 GQSVTFLYRA
+1061 GQIVTFLYRA

-1084 VKSDAFYTDAINWAV
+1084 VKSDTFYADAINWAV

-1107 SNTTFSPN
+1107 SNTMFSPN

>member
-52 LWTGKEGQI
+52 IWTNKIVKI
-61 TVPEENEVRS
+61 TVPEESEVRS
-71 SNADIV
+71 SNTDIV

-92 KEGRAEATAG
+92 KEGRAEVTAG
-102 ESTWVV
+102 ESAWVV

-117 NYLYSLFHEK
+117 NYLYSLFHGK
-127 RISVMGDSISTIKD
+127 TISVMGDSISTIKD

-172 FGAAEGI
+172 FGAVEGI

-225 GTFDPDADYAKTV
+225 GTFNPDADYAKTV
-238 DWAQSYSDT
+238 DWAKSYSDT

-253 SLQRMKATYP
+253 SLQRMKETCP
-263 GAEIIA
+263 DAEIIA
-269 IIPYYE
+269 IIPYYG

-289 AKHYDITTIDLREL
+289 VKHYDITTIDLREL
-303 RKQEGISP
+303 RNQEGISP

-326 AYICQQLYEQQA
+326 AYICQQLYEQRA
-338 VTPNEKTVTY
+338 VTPDEKTVTY
-348 NANGGSFKNGS
+348 DANGGSFKNGS

-381 GWFDQAAGGNKIASA
+381 GWFDRAAGGNKIASA
-396 LDTAIPSDKQDSF
+396 LDTAIHSGMQDNLN
-409 SGTTLYAHWTHTFTW
+409 GTTLYAHWTRSFTW
-424 NFNSDMNAV
+424 DFDNNLDAV

-444 DKHGSTTLND
+444 AEHGSTTLND

-515 YMGTYDVTNNKT
+515 YMGTYNDTTGGTK
-527 DYINFG
+527 YINFG

-539 EPTSNEYSVVKL
+539 DPTSNEYSVVKL

-609 LGGCNLNTGAGEG
+609 LGGNRDGGDTPAWKLS
-622 KENWLLRNTFEYIKV
+622 NTFDYIKV
-637 TLGDDHTHTYGM
+637 TLGDDHTHTYGT

-691 QPYGELGAHKLT
+691 QSYGELGAHKLT
-703 KTDAKAASCTEA
+703 KTDAKAATCTEA

-726 GKYFSDEKG
+726 GKYFSNENGTNEIEK
-735 ENAIADLA
+735 DSWVL
-743 AWKTGDGKINATGH
+743 KTLGH
-757 NYGDI
+757 DM
-762 TYTWSDGNTS
+762 TKTD
-772 CTAKK
+772 AK
-777 VCSVCKDEV
+777 E
-786 TETVGTTSSAK
+786 
-797 TPATCTTKGTKTYTA
+797 ATCTEDGNNEYYTCSRCGGVFKDEAGTQA
-812 TFSAPNGFV
+812 TTVVAE
-821 TQTKDVDI
+821 TLKKL
-829 AATGHDWSN
+829 GHDWSN

-878 PASAP
+878 PATAP

-905 TVKPNEGYV
+905 TVKPKEGYV

-988 TDTMFGPYESCTR
+988 SDTMFGPYESCTR
-1001 TQIVTFLWR
+1001 AQIVTFLWR
-1010 ATGSP
+1010 AAGSP
-1015 EPKTASSFTDVP
+1015 EPKTASSFADVP

-1048 TETTFAPNATCTR
+1048 TETTFAPDATCTR

-1084 VKSDAFYTDAINWAV
+1084 VKSDTFYADAINWAV

>member
-92 KEGRAEATAG
+92 KEGRAEVTAG

-117 NYLYSLFHEK
+117 NYLYSLFHGK
-127 RISVMGDSISTIKD
+127 TISVMGDSISTIKD

-164 YWGDIITR
+164 YWGDVITR

-253 SLQRMKATYP
+253 SLQRMKETYP
-263 GAEIIA
+263 DAEIIA

-303 RKQEGISP
+303 RNQEGISP

-348 NANGGSFKNGS
+348 DANGGSFKNGS

-381 GWFDQAAGGNKIASA
+381 GWFDQAAGGNKVASA
-396 LDTAIPSDKQDSF
+396 LDTAIPSGMQDNLN
-409 SGTTLYAHWTHTFTW
+409 GTTLYAHWTHTFTW

-444 DKHGSTTLND
+444 AEHGSTTLND

-477 NWRVEW
+477 NWCVEW
-483 KEKNQAKENML
+483 REKNQAKENML

-533 GPAYQK
+533 GPVYQK

-609 LGGCNLNTGAGEG
+609 LGGNRDGGDTPAWKLS
-622 KENWLLRNTFEYIKV
+622 NTFDYIKV
-637 TLGDDHTHTYGM
+637 TLGDDHTHTYGT

-703 KTDAKAASCTEA
+703 KTDAKAATCTEA

-726 GKYFSDEKG
+726 GKYFSDENGTNEIEK
-735 ENAIADLA
+735 DSWVL
-743 AWKTGDGKINATGH
+743 KTLGH
-757 NYGDI
+757 DM
-762 TYTWSDGNTS
+762 TKTD
-772 CTAKK
+772 AK
-777 VCSVCKDEV
+777 E
-786 TETVGTTSSAK
+786 
-797 TPATCTTKGTKTYTA
+797 ATCTEDGNNEYYTCSRCSGVFKDEAGTQA
-812 TFSAPNGFV
+812 TTVEAE
-821 TQTKDVDI
+821 TLKKL
-829 AATGHDWSN
+829 GHDWSN
-838 KDGICAVCHTKCDR
+838 KNGICARCDAKCTET
-852 VHKPGTTCSVCH
+852 HKPGTTCSVCH

-878 PASAP
+878 PATAP

-905 TVKPNEGYV
+905 TVKPNEGYELGSLAV
-914 LETLTVTDKNGD
+914 KDASGD
-926 ELKLTDKGNG
+926 LLPLADLGNG
-936 KYTFTMPGSKVEVK
+936 KYSFVMPDGKV
-950 ATFMEDNSVFNF
+950 SV
-962 FYDVPNDAF
+962 
-971 FYEAVK
+971 EAEFV
-977 WAVKSGVTNGL
+977 
-988 TDTMFGPYESCTR
+988 
-1001 TQIVTFLWR
+1001 
-1010 ATGSP
+1010 
-1015 EPKTASSFTDVP
+1015 KTAATSFADVP

-1033 KAVAWAIENGITNGM
+1033 KAVAWAVENGITNGM

>member
-11 TLVMMLNL
+11 TLVMVLSL

-92 KEGRAEATAG
+92 KEGRAEVTAG

-108 YNYASEAEY
+108 YNYASEAEH

-172 FGAAEGI
+172 FGAVEGI

-225 GTFDPDADYAKTV
+225 GTFNPDADYAKTV

-303 RKQEGISP
+303 RNQEGISP
-311 NNALHPNMDGHSQIA
+311 NNELHPNMDGHSQIA

-348 NANGGSFKNGS
+348 NANSGSFKNGS

-381 GWFDQAAGGNKIASA
+381 GWFDRAAGGNKIASA
-396 LDTAIPSDKQDSF
+396 LDTAIPSGVQDNLN
-409 SGTTLYAHWTHTFTW
+409 GTTLYAHWTHAFTW

-438 VIITVS
+438 VIISV
-444 DKHGSTTLND
+444 DCKHGDAEINGG
-454 DNTVKF
+454 TVTF
-460 NDYQGKL
+460 DYYQGKL

-477 NWRVEW
+477 NWCVEW
-483 KEKNQAKENML
+483 REKNQATENML

-503 GMTYIFLYEPSI
+503 GMTYIFLYETSI

-579 QGRYGSHGSSLTASD
+579 QARYGSHGSSLTASD

-609 LGGCNLNTGAGEG
+609 LGGNRDGGDTPAWKLS
-622 KENWLLRNTFEYIKV
+622 NTFDYIKV
-637 TLGDDHTHTYGM
+637 TLGDDHTHTYGT

-703 KTDAKAASCTEA
+703 KTDAKAATCTEA

-726 GKYFSDEKG
+726 GKYFSDENGTNEIEK
-735 ENAIADLA
+735 DSWVL
-743 AWKTGDGKINATGH
+743 KTLGH
-757 NYGDI
+757 DM
-762 TYTWSDGNTS
+762 TKTD
-772 CTAKK
+772 AK
-777 VCSVCKDEV
+777 E
-786 TETVGTTSSAK
+786 
-797 TPATCTTKGTKTYTA
+797 ATCTEDGNNEYYTCSRCSGVFKDEAGTQA
-812 TFSAPNGFV
+812 TTVEAE
-821 TQTKDVDI
+821 TLKKL
-829 AATGHDWSN
+829 GHDWSN
-838 KDGICAVCHTKCDR
+838 KNGICARCDAKCTET
-852 VHKPGTTCSVCH
+852 HKPGTTCSVCH

-878 PASAP
+878 PATAP

-905 TVKPNEGYV
+905 TVKPNEGYELGSLAV
-914 LETLTVTDKNGD
+914 KDASGD
-926 ELKLTDKGNG
+926 LLPLADLGNG
-936 KYTFTMPGSKVEVK
+936 KYSFVMPDGKV
-950 ATFMEDNSVFNF
+950 SV
-962 FYDVPNDAF
+962 
-971 FYEAVK
+971 EAEFV
-977 WAVKSGVTNGL
+977 
-988 TDTMFGPYESCTR
+988 
-1001 TQIVTFLWR
+1001 
-1010 ATGSP
+1010 
-1015 EPKTASSFTDVP
+1015 KTAATSFADVP

-1033 KAVAWAIENGITNGM
+1033 KAVAWAVENGITNGM

-1071 LKGTASGSTNFTD
+1071 LKGTASGSANFTD
-1084 VKSDAFYTDAINWAV
+1084 VKSDTFYADAINWAV

>member
-1 MKRRLLASLL
+1 
-11 TLVMMLNL
+11 MMLNL

-61 TVPEENEVRS
+61 TVSEENEVRS

-77 SVEQD
+77 SVEKN

-92 KEGRAEATAG
+92 KEGRAEVTAG

-117 NYLYSLFHEK
+117 NYLYSLFHGK
-127 RISVMGDSISTIKD
+127 TISVMGDSISTIKD

-172 FGAAEGI
+172 FGAVEGI

-253 SLQRMKATYP
+253 SLQRMKETYP

-269 IIPYYE
+269 MIPYYE

-303 RKQEGISP
+303 RNQEGISP

-348 NANGGSFKNGS
+348 DANGGSFKNGS

-396 LDTAIPSDKQDSF
+396 LDTAIPSGMRDNLN
-409 SGTTLYAHWTHTFTW
+409 GTPLYAHWTRSFTW
-424 NFNSDMNAV
+424 DFDNNLDAV

-444 DKHGSTTLND
+444 AEHGSTTLND

-609 LGGCNLNTGAGEG
+609 LGGCNLNTGAGVG

-637 TLGDDHTHTYGM
+637 TLGDDHTHTYGT

-726 GKYFSDEKG
+726 GKYFSDENGTNEIEK
-735 ENAIADLA
+735 DSWVL
-743 AWKTGDGKINATGH
+743 KTLGH
-757 NYGDI
+757 DR
-762 TYTWSDGNTS
+762 TKTD
-772 CTAKK
+772 AK
-777 VCSVCKDEV
+777 E
-786 TETVGTTSSAK
+786 
-797 TPATCTTKGTKTYTA
+797 ATCTEDGNNEYYTCSRCGGVFKDEAGTQA
-812 TFSAPNGFV
+812 TTVEAE
-821 TQTKDVDI
+821 TLKKL
-829 AATGHDWSN
+829 GHDWSN
-838 KDGICAVCHTKCDR
+838 KDGFCAVCHTKCDR

-878 PASAP
+878 PATAP
-883 AVPNGTVT
+883 AAPNGTVT

-905 TVKPNEGYV
+905 TVKPNEGYELGSLAV
-914 LETLTVTDKNGD
+914 KDASGD
-926 ELKLTDKGNG
+926 LLPLADLGNG
-936 KYTFTMPGSKVEVK
+936 KYSFVMPDGKV
-950 ATFMEDNSVFNF
+950 SV
-962 FYDVPNDAF
+962 
-971 FYEAVK
+971 EAEFV
-977 WAVKSGVTNGL
+977 
-988 TDTMFGPYESCTR
+988 
-1001 TQIVTFLWR
+1001 
-1010 ATGSP
+1010 
-1015 EPKTASSFTDVP
+1015 KTAATSFADVP
-1027 ASAYYA
+1027 ANAYYA
-1033 KAVAWAIENGITNGM
+1033 KAVAWAVENGITNGM
-1048 TETTFAPNATCTR
+1048 TATTFAPGATCTR
-1061 GQSVTFLYRA
+1061 GQSVTFLHRA
-1071 LKGTASGSTNFTD
+1071 LKGTASGSANFTD
-1084 VKSDAFYTDAINWAV
+1084 VKSDAFYADAINWAV

>member
-1 MKRRLLASLL
+1 M
-11 TLVMMLNL
+11 T
-19 LPTVA
+19 
-24 WARNDEGIDADSVEM
+24 I
-39 YSSDDVVTSGPIT
+39 
-52 LWTGKEGQI
+52 WTDKIVQI
-61 TVPEENEVRS
+61 TVPEGDTVRS
-71 SNADIV
+71 SNEAIV
-77 SVEQD
+77 SVTQD
-82 GTAVTLTGGS
+82 GTLTGGS
-92 KEGRAEATAG
+92 KEGRAEVTAG

-117 NYLYSLFHEK
+117 NYLYSLFHGK
-127 RISVMGDSISTIKD
+127 TISVMGDSISTIKD

-164 YWGDIITR
+164 YWGAIITR

-225 GTFDPDADYAKTV
+225 GTFDPDADYAKAV

-253 SLQRMKATYP
+253 SLQRMKEIYP
-263 GAEIIA
+263 DAEIIA

-303 RKQEGISP
+303 RNQEGISP

-326 AYICQQLYEQQA
+326 AYICQQLYEQRA
-338 VTPNEKTVTY
+338 VTPDEKTVTY
-348 NANGGSFKNGS
+348 DANGGSFKNGS

-396 LDTAIPSDKQDSF
+396 LDTAIPSGMQDNLN
-409 SGTTLYAHWTHTFTW
+409 GTTLYAHWTHTFTW

-433 DADGN
+433 DEDGN

-444 DKHGSTTLND
+444 AEHGSTTLND

-609 LGGCNLNTGAGEG
+609 LGGNRDGGDTPAWKLS
-622 KENWLLRNTFEYIKV
+622 NTFDYIKV
-637 TLGDDHTHTYGM
+637 TLGDDHTHTYGT

-654 STGHWKTCTE
+654 STGHCKTCTE

-703 KTDAKAASCTEA
+703 KTDAKAATCTEA

-726 GKYFSDEKG
+726 GKYFSDENGTNKI
-735 ENAIADLA
+735 EKDSWVL
-743 AWKTGDGKINATGH
+743 KTLGH
-757 NYGDI
+757 DM
-762 TYTWSDGNTS
+762 TKTD
-772 CTAKK
+772 AK
-777 VCSVCKDEV
+777 E
-786 TETVGTTSSAK
+786 
-797 TPATCTTKGTKTYTA
+797 ATCTEDGNNEYYTCSRCGGVFKDEAGTQA
-812 TFSAPNGFV
+812 TTVEAE
-821 TQTKDVDI
+821 TLKKL
-829 AATGHDWSN
+829 GHDWSN
-838 KDGICAVCHTKCDR
+838 KNGICARCDAKCTET
-852 VHKPGTTCSVCH
+852 HKPGTTCSVCH

-878 PASAP
+878 PATAP

-905 TVKPNEGYV
+905 TVKPNEGYELGNLAV
-914 LETLTVTDKNGD
+914 KDASGD
-926 ELKLTDKGNG
+926 LLPLADLGNG

-950 ATFMEDNSVFNF
+950 ATFMEDNSVLNF

-988 TDTMFGPYESCTR
+988 SDTMFGPYESCTR
-1001 TQIVTFLWR
+1001 AQIVTFLWR
-1010 ATGSP
+1010 AAGSP
-1015 EPKTASSFTDVP
+1015 EPKTASSFADVP

-1084 VKSDAFYTDAINWAV
+1084 VKSDAFYADAINWAV

>member
-19 LPTVA
+19 LPTVV

-52 LWTGKEGQI
+52 LWTGKIVKI
-61 TVPEENEVRS
+61 TVPEGDAVRS
-71 SNADIV
+71 SNEAIV
-77 SVEQD
+77 SVTQD
-82 GTAVTLTGGS
+82 GTLTGGS
-92 KEGRAEATAG
+92 KEGRAEVTAG
-102 ESTWVV
+102 ESAWVV

-117 NYLYSLFHEK
+117 NYLYSLFHGK
-127 RISVMGDSISTIKD
+127 TISVMGDSISTIKD

-303 RKQEGISP
+303 RNQEGISP

-381 GWFDQAAGGNKIASA
+381 GWFDRAAGGNKIASA
-396 LDTAIPSDKQDSF
+396 LDTAIPSGMRDNLN
-409 SGTTLYAHWTHTFTW
+409 GTPLYAHWTRSFTW
-424 NFNSDMNAV
+424 DFDNNLDAV

-444 DKHGSTTLND
+444 AEHGSTTLND

-477 NWRVEW
+477 NWCVEW
-483 KEKNQAKENML
+483 REKNQATENML

-515 YMGTYDVTNNKT
+515 YMGTYDVTNSKT

-609 LGGCNLNTGAGEG
+609 LGGNRDGGDTPAW
-622 KENWLLRNTFEYIKV
+622 KISNTFDYIKV
-637 TLGDDHTHTYGM
+637 TLGDDHTHTYGT

-703 KTDAKAASCTEA
+703 KTDAKAATRTEA

-726 GKYFSDEKG
+726 GKYFSNENGTNEIEK
-735 ENAIADLA
+735 DSWVL
-743 AWKTGDGKINATGH
+743 KTLGH
-757 NYGDI
+757 DM
-762 TYTWSDGNTS
+762 TKTD
-772 CTAKK
+772 AK
-777 VCSVCKDEV
+777 E
-786 TETVGTTSSAK
+786 
-797 TPATCTTKGTKTYTA
+797 ATCTEDGNNEYYTCSRCGGVFKDEAGTQA
-812 TFSAPNGFV
+812 TTVEAE
-821 TQTKDVDI
+821 TLKKL
-829 AATGHDWSN
+829 GHDWSN
-838 KDGICAVCHTKCDR
+838 KNGICARCDAKCTET
-852 VHKPGTTCSVCH
+852 HKPGTTCSVCH

-878 PASAP
+878 PATAP

-905 TVKPNEGYV
+905 TVKPNEGYELGSLAV
-914 LETLTVTDKNGD
+914 KDASGD
-926 ELKLTDKGNG
+926 LLPLADLGNG
-936 KYTFTMPGSKVEVK
+936 KYSFVMPDGKVSVEAEFVK
-950 ATFMEDNSVFNF
+950 TAATSFA
-962 FYDVPNDAF
+962 DVPANAYFAD
-971 FYEAVK
+971 AVK
-977 WAVKSGVTNGL
+977 WAVDKGVTNGL
-988 TDTMFGPYESCTR
+988 SDTMFGPYESCTR
-1001 TQIVTFLWR
+1001 AQIVTFLWR
-1010 ATGSP
+1010 AAGSP

>member
-1 MKRRLLASLL
+1 M
-11 TLVMMLNL
+11 
-19 LPTVA
+19 
-24 WARNDEGIDADSVEM
+24 
-39 YSSDDVVTSGPIT
+39 
-52 LWTGKEGQI
+52 
-61 TVPEENEVRS
+61 
-71 SNADIV
+71 
-77 SVEQD
+77 
-82 GTAVTLTGGS
+82 TA
-92 KEGRAEATAG
+92 K
-102 ESTWVV
+102 
-108 YNYASEAEY
+108 
-117 NYLYSLFHEK
+117 
-127 RISVMGDSISTIKD
+127 
-141 KIPSGNALY
+141 
-150 YDNTTGKEM
+150 
-159 TFERN
+159 
-164 YWGDIITR
+164 
-172 FGAAEGI
+172 
-179 DEAWSGSTIGSKA
+179 
-192 ASMASKDRINKLD
+192 
-205 DNGTPDVILYY
+205 
-216 GGSNPDSSV
+216 
-225 GTFDPDADYAKTV
+225 
-238 DWAQSYSDT
+238 
-247 ASAYAA
+247 
-253 SLQRMKATYP
+253 
-263 GAEIIA
+263 
-269 IIPYYE
+269 
-275 QNNIPKQAEVIEQI
+275 
-289 AKHYDITTIDLREL
+289 
-303 RKQEGISP
+303 
-311 NNALHPNMDGHSQIA
+311 
-326 AYICQQLYEQQA
+326 
-338 VTPNEKTVTY
+338 
-348 NANGGSFKNGS
+348 
-359 DPIKQSV
+359 
-366 TAELPKATR
+366 LPKATR

-381 GWFDQAAGGNKIASA
+381 GWFDRAAGGNKIASA
-396 LDTAIPSDKQDSF
+396 LDTAIHSGMQDNLN
-409 SGTTLYAHWTHTFTW
+409 GTTLYAHWTRSFTW
-424 NFNSDMNAV
+424 DFDNNLDAV

-444 DKHGSTTLND
+444 AEHGSTTLND

-515 YMGTYDVTNNKT
+515 YMGTYNDTTGGTK
-527 DYINFG
+527 YINFG

-539 EPTSNEYSVVKL
+539 DPTSNEYSVVKL

-609 LGGCNLNTGAGEG
+609 LGGNRDGGDTPAWKLS
-622 KENWLLRNTFEYIKV
+622 NTFDYIKV
-637 TLGDDHTHTYGM
+637 TLGDDHTHTYGT

-691 QPYGELGAHKLT
+691 QSYGELGAHKLT
-703 KTDAKAASCTEA
+703 KTDAKAATCTEA

-726 GKYFSDEKG
+726 GKYFSNENGTNEIEK
-735 ENAIADLA
+735 DSWVL
-743 AWKTGDGKINATGH
+743 KTLGH
-757 NYGDI
+757 DM
-762 TYTWSDGNTS
+762 TKTD
-772 CTAKK
+772 AK
-777 VCSVCKDEV
+777 E
-786 TETVGTTSSAK
+786 
-797 TPATCTTKGTKTYTA
+797 ATCTEDGNNEYYTCSRCGGVFKDEAGTQA
-812 TFSAPNGFV
+812 TTVVAE
-821 TQTKDVDI
+821 TLKKL
-829 AATGHDWSN
+829 GHDWSN

-878 PASAP
+878 PATAP

-905 TVKPNEGYV
+905 TVKPNDGYV

-950 ATFMEDNSVFNF
+950 ATFMEDNSVLNF

-977 WAVKSGVTNGL
+977 WAVKSGVTNRL
-988 TDTMFGPYESCTR
+988 SDTMFGPYESCTR
-1001 TQIVTFLWR
+1001 AQIVTFLWR
-1010 ATGSP
+1010 AAGSP

-1027 ASAYYA
+1027 ASTYYA
-1033 KAVAWAIENGITNGM
+1033 KAVAWAVENGITNGM

-1061 GQSVTFLYRA
+1061 GQSVTFLHRA

-1084 VKSDAFYTDAINWAV
+1084 VKSDTFYADAINWAV

>member
-11 TLVMMLNL
+11 TLVMVLSL

-52 LWTGKEGQI
+52 IWTDKIVQI
-61 TVPEENEVRS
+61 TVPEGDAVSS
-71 SNADIV
+71 SNTDIV
-77 SVEQD
+77 SVEKN

-92 KEGRAEATAG
+92 KEGRAEVTAG

-117 NYLYSLFHEK
+117 NYLYALFHGK
-127 RISVMGDSISTIKD
+127 TISVMGDSISTIKD

-164 YWGDIITR
+164 YWGDVITR

-253 SLQRMKATYP
+253 SLQRMKVTYP

-303 RKQEGISP
+303 RKQEDISP
-311 NNALHPNMDGHSQIA
+311 KNELHPNMDGHSQIA

-348 NANGGSFKNGS
+348 NANGGSFKNGR

-381 GWFDQAAGGNKIASA
+381 GWFDRAAGGNKIASA
-396 LDTAIPSDKQDSF
+396 LDTAIPSGMQDNLN
-409 SGTTLYAHWTHTFTW
+409 GTTLYAHWTHTFTW

-444 DKHGSTTLND
+444 AEHGSTTLND

-579 QGRYGSHGSSLTASD
+579 QGRYGSHGSLLTASD

-609 LGGCNLNTGAGEG
+609 LGGCNLNTGAGVG

-637 TLGDDHTHTYGM
+637 TLGDDHTHTYGT

-703 KTDAKAASCTEA
+703 KTDAKAATCTEA

-726 GKYFSDEKG
+726 GKYFSDENGTNEIEK
-735 ENAIADLA
+735 DSWVL
-743 AWKTGDGKINATGH
+743 KTLGH
-757 NYGDI
+757 DM
-762 TYTWSDGNTS
+762 TKTDAKEVTCTEDGNNEYYT
-772 CTAKK
+772 
-777 VCSVCKDEV
+777 CSRCGGVFKDEAGTQATTV
-786 TETVGTTSSAK
+786 EAETLK
-797 TPATCTTKGTKTYTA
+797 KL
-812 TFSAPNGFV
+812 
-821 TQTKDVDI
+821 
-829 AATGHDWSN
+829 GHDWSN

-878 PASAP
+878 LATAP
-883 AVPNGTVT
+883 AVPNGTVA
-891 VSPANASKGANVTV
+891 VSTANASKGANVTV
-905 TVKPNEGYV
+905 TVKPNEGYEFGSLAV
-914 LETLTVTDKNGD
+914 KDASGD
-926 ELKLTDKGNG
+926 LLPLADLGNG
-936 KYTFTMPGSKVEVK
+936 KFGFVMPASKVSVEAEFVK
-950 ATFMEDNSVFNF
+950 TAATSFA
-962 FYDVPNDAF
+962 DVPANAYFAD
-971 FYEAVK
+971 AVK
-977 WAVKSGVTNGL
+977 WAVDKGITNGL
-988 TDTMFGPYESCTR
+988 SDTMFGPYASCTR
-1001 TQIVTFLWR
+1001 AQIVTFLWR
-1010 ATGSP
+1010 AVGSP
-1015 EPKTASSFTDVP
+1015 EPKTASSFADVP

-1033 KAVAWAIENGITNGM
+1033 KAVAWAVENGITNGM

-1061 GQSVTFLYRA
+1061 GQSVTFLHRA
-1071 LKGTASGSTNFTD
+1071 LGKKVESSASFTD
-1084 VKSDAFYTDAINWAV
+1084 VKSDAFYADAINWAV

-1107 SNTTFSPN
+1107 SATTFSPN

>member
-52 LWTGKEGQI
+52 LWTDKEGQI

-92 KEGRAEATAG
+92 KEGRAEVTAG

-117 NYLYSLFHEK
+117 NYLYSLFHGK
-127 RISVMGDSISTIKD
+127 TISVMGDSISTIKD

-164 YWGDIITR
+164 YWGDVITR

-253 SLQRMKATYP
+253 SLQRMKETYP
-263 GAEIIA
+263 DAEIIA

-303 RKQEGISP
+303 RNQEGISP

-348 NANGGSFKNGS
+348 DANGGSFKNGS

-381 GWFDQAAGGNKIASA
+381 GWFDQAAGGNKVASA
-396 LDTAIPSDKQDSF
+396 LDTAIPSGMQDNLN
-409 SGTTLYAHWTHTFTW
+409 GTTLYAHWTHTFTW

-444 DKHGSTTLND
+444 AEHGSTTLND

-477 NWRVEW
+477 NWCVEW
-483 KEKNQAKENML
+483 REKNQAKENML

-533 GPAYQK
+533 GPVYQK

-609 LGGCNLNTGAGEG
+609 LGGNRDGGDTPAWKLS
-622 KENWLLRNTFEYIKV
+622 NTFDYIKV
-637 TLGDDHTHTYGM
+637 TLGDDHTHTYGT

-703 KTDAKAASCTEA
+703 KTDAKAATCTEA

-726 GKYFSDEKG
+726 GKYFSDENGTNEIEK
-735 ENAIADLA
+735 DSWVL
-743 AWKTGDGKINATGH
+743 KTLGH
-757 NYGDI
+757 DM
-762 TYTWSDGNTS
+762 TKTD
-772 CTAKK
+772 AK
-777 VCSVCKDEV
+777 E
-786 TETVGTTSSAK
+786 
-797 TPATCTTKGTKTYTA
+797 ATCTEDGNNEYYTCSRCSGVFKDEAGTQA
-812 TFSAPNGFV
+812 TTVEAE
-821 TQTKDVDI
+821 TLKKL
-829 AATGHDWSN
+829 GHDWSN
-838 KDGICAVCHTKCDR
+838 KNGICARCDAKCTET
-852 VHKPGTTCSVCH
+852 HKPGTTCSVCH

-878 PASAP
+878 PATAP

-905 TVKPNEGYV
+905 TVKPNEGYELGSLAV
-914 LETLTVTDKNGD
+914 KDASGD
-926 ELKLTDKGNG
+926 LLPLADLGNG
-936 KYTFTMPGSKVEVK
+936 KYSFVMPDGKV
-950 ATFMEDNSVFNF
+950 SV
-962 FYDVPNDAF
+962 
-971 FYEAVK
+971 EAEFV
-977 WAVKSGVTNGL
+977 
-988 TDTMFGPYESCTR
+988 
-1001 TQIVTFLWR
+1001 
-1010 ATGSP
+1010 
-1015 EPKTASSFTDVP
+1015 KTAATSFADVP

-1033 KAVAWAIENGITNGM
+1033 KAVAWAVENGITNGM

-1071 LKGTASGSTNFTD
+1071 LKGTASGSANFTD
-1084 VKSDAFYTDAINWAV
+1084 VKSDTFYADAINWAV

>member
-11 TLVMMLNL
+11 TLVMMLSL

-39 YSSDDVVTSGPIT
+39 YSSDDVVTSGPMTI
-52 LWTGKEGQI
+52 WTDKIVQI
-61 TVPEENEVRS
+61 TVPEGDTVRS
-71 SNADIV
+71 SNEAIV
-77 SVEQD
+77 SVTQD
-82 GTAVTLTGGS
+82 GTLTGGS
-92 KEGRAEATAG
+92 KEGRAEVTAG

-117 NYLYSLFHEK
+117 NYLYSLFHGK
-127 RISVMGDSISTIKD
+127 TISVMGDSISTIKD

-164 YWGDIITR
+164 YWGAIITR

-225 GTFDPDADYAKTV
+225 GTFDPDADYAKAV
-238 DWAQSYSDT
+238 VWAQSYSDT

-253 SLQRMKATYP
+253 SLQRMKEIYP
-263 GAEIIA
+263 DAEIIA

-303 RKQEGISP
+303 RNQEGISP

-326 AYICQQLYEQQA
+326 AYICQQLYEQRA
-338 VTPNEKTVTY
+338 VTPDEKTVTY
-348 NANGGSFKNGS
+348 DANGGSFKNGS

-396 LDTAIPSDKQDSF
+396 LDTAIPSGMQDNLN
-409 SGTTLYAHWTHTFTW
+409 GTTLYAHWTHTFTW

-433 DADGN
+433 DEDGN

-444 DKHGSTTLND
+444 AEHGSTTLND

-609 LGGCNLNTGAGEG
+609 LGGNRDGGDTPAWKLS
-622 KENWLLRNTFEYIKV
+622 NTFDYIKV
-637 TLGDDHTHTYGM
+637 TLGDDHTHTYGT

-703 KTDAKAASCTEA
+703 KTDAKAATCTEA

-726 GKYFSDEKG
+726 GKYFSDENGINEIEK
-735 ENAIADLA
+735 DSWVL
-743 AWKTGDGKINATGH
+743 KTLGH
-757 NYGDI
+757 DM
-762 TYTWSDGNTS
+762 TKTD
-772 CTAKK
+772 AK
-777 VCSVCKDEV
+777 
-786 TETVGTTSSAK
+786 A
-797 TPATCTTKGTKTYTA
+797 ATCTEDGNNEYYTCSRCGGVFKDEAGTQA
-812 TFSAPNGFV
+812 TTVEAE
-821 TQTKDVDI
+821 TLKKL
-829 AATGHDWSN
+829 GHDWSN

-878 PASAP
+878 PATAP
-883 AVPNGTVT
+883 AAPNGTVT
-891 VSPANASKGANVTV
+891 ISPANASKGANVTV
-905 TVKPNEGYV
+905 TVKPNDGYV

-988 TDTMFGPYESCTR
+988 SDTMFGPYESCTR
-1001 TQIVTFLWR
+1001 AQIVTFLWR
-1010 ATGSP
+1010 AAGSP
-1015 EPKTASSFTDVP
+1015 EPKATTSAMTDLNP
-1027 ASAYYA
+1027 NAYYY
-1033 KAVAWAIENGITNGM
+1033 KAVLWAIENGITDGM
-1048 TETTFAPNATCTR
+1048 TETTFAPDATCTR

-1071 LKGTASGSTNFTD
+1071 LGKKVESSASFTD
-1084 VKSDAFYTDAINWAV
+1084 VKSDAFYADAINWAV

>member
-11 TLVMMLNL
+11 TLVMMLSL

-39 YSSDDVVTSGPIT
+39 YSSDDVVTSGPMTI
-52 LWTGKEGQI
+52 WTGKIVQI
-61 TVPEENEVRS
+61 TVPEGDTVRS
-71 SNADIV
+71 SNTDIV
-77 SVEQD
+77 SVEKN

-92 KEGRAEATAG
+92 KEGRAEVTAG

-117 NYLYSLFHEK
+117 NYLYSLFHGK
-127 RISVMGDSISTIKD
+127 TISVMGDSISTIKD

-216 GGSNPDSSV
+216 GGSNPDGSV

-253 SLQRMKATYP
+253 SLQRMKETYP
-263 GAEIIA
+263 DAEIIA

-303 RKQEGISP
+303 RNQEGISP

-326 AYICQQLYEQQA
+326 AYICQQLYEQRA
-338 VTPNEKTVTY
+338 VTPDEKTVTY
-348 NANGGSFKNGS
+348 DANGGSFKNGS

-381 GWFDQAAGGNKIASA
+381 GWFNQAAGGNKIASA
-396 LDTAIPSDKQDSF
+396 LDTAIPSGMQDNLN
-409 SGTTLYAHWTHTFTW
+409 GTTLYAHWTHTFTW

-444 DKHGSTTLND
+444 AEHGSTTLND

-609 LGGCNLNTGAGEG
+609 LGGCNLNTGAGVG

-637 TLGDDHTHTYGM
+637 TLGDDHTHTYGT

-703 KTDAKAASCTEA
+703 KTDAKAATCTEV

-726 GKYFSDEKG
+726 GKYFSDENGTNEIEK
-735 ENAIADLA
+735 DSWVL
-743 AWKTGDGKINATGH
+743 KTLGH
-757 NYGDI
+757 DM
-762 TYTWSDGNTS
+762 TKTD
-772 CTAKK
+772 AK
-777 VCSVCKDEV
+777 E
-786 TETVGTTSSAK
+786 
-797 TPATCTTKGTKTYTA
+797 ATCTEDGNNEYYTCSRCGGVFKDEAGTQA
-812 TFSAPNGFV
+812 TTVEAE
-821 TQTKDVDI
+821 TLKKL
-829 AATGHDWSN
+829 GHDWSN
-838 KDGICAVCHTKCDR
+838 KNGICARCYAKCTET
-852 VHKPGTTCSVCH
+852 HKPGTTCSVCH

-905 TVKPNEGYV
+905 TVKPNEGYELGSLAV
-914 LETLTVTDKNGD
+914 KDASGD
-926 ELKLTDKGNG
+926 LLPLADLGNG
-936 KYTFTMPGSKVEVK
+936 KYSFVMPDGKVSVEAEFVK
-950 ATFMEDNSVFNF
+950 TAATSFA
-962 FYDVPNDAF
+962 DVPANAYFAD
-971 FYEAVK
+971 AVK
-977 WAVKSGVTNGL
+977 WAVDK
-988 TDTMFGPYESCTR
+988 
-1001 TQIVTFLWR
+1001 
-1010 ATGSP
+1010 
-1015 EPKTASSFTDVP
+1015 
-1027 ASAYYA
+1027 
-1033 KAVAWAIENGITNGM
+1033 GITNGM
-1048 TETTFAPNATCTR
+1048 TETTFALNATCTR
-1061 GQSVTFLYRA
+1061 GQSVTFLHRA
-1071 LKGTASGSTNFTD
+1071 LKGTASGSANFTD
-1084 VKSDAFYTDAINWAV
+1084 VKSDAFYADAINWAV

>member
-11 TLVMMLNL
+11 TLVIMLNL

-52 LWTGKEGQI
+52 IWTGKIVKI
-61 TVPEENEVRS
+61 TVPEGDAVRS
-71 SNADIV
+71 SNEAIV
-77 SVEQD
+77 SVTQD
-82 GTAVTLTGGS
+82 GTLTGGR
-92 KEGRAEATAG
+92 KEGRAEVIVG
-102 ESTWVV
+102 NSTWVV

-117 NYLYSLFHEK
+117 NYLYSLFHGK
-127 RISVMGDSISTIKD
+127 TISVMGDSISTIKD

-172 FGAAEGI
+172 FGATEGI

-253 SLQRMKATYP
+253 SLQRMKVTYP

-303 RKQEGISP
+303 RKQEDISP
-311 NNALHPNMDGHSQIA
+311 KNELHPNMDGHSQIA

-348 NANGGSFKNGS
+348 DANGGSFKNGS

-381 GWFDQAAGGNKIASA
+381 GWFDRAAGGNKIASA
-396 LDTAIPSDKQDSF
+396 LDTAIPSGMQDDLNA
-409 SGTTLYAHWTHTFTW
+409 TTLYAHWTRSFTW
-424 NFNSDMNAV
+424 DFDNNLDAV

-444 DKHGSTTLND
+444 AEHGSTTLND

-515 YMGTYDVTNNKT
+515 YMDTYDVTNSKT

-609 LGGCNLNTGAGEG
+609 LGGNRDGGDTPAWKLS
-622 KENWLLRNTFEYIKV
+622 NTFDYIKV
-637 TLGDDHTHTYGM
+637 TLGDDHTHTYGT

-691 QPYGELGAHKLT
+691 QSYGELGAHKLT
-703 KTDAKAASCTEA
+703 KTDAKAATCTED

-726 GKYFSDEKG
+726 GKYFSDENGTNEIEK
-735 ENAIADLA
+735 DSWVL
-743 AWKTGDGKINATGH
+743 KTLGH
-757 NYGDI
+757 DM
-762 TYTWSDGNTS
+762 TKTD
-772 CTAKK
+772 AK
-777 VCSVCKDEV
+777 E
-786 TETVGTTSSAK
+786 
-797 TPATCTTKGTKTYTA
+797 ATCTEDGNNEYYTCSRCGGVFKDEAGTQA
-812 TFSAPNGFV
+812 TTV
-821 TQTKDVDI
+821 EVETLKKL
-829 AATGHDWSN
+829 GHDWSN
-838 KDGICAVCHTKCDR
+838 KNGICARCDAKCTET
-852 VHKPGTTCSVCH
+852 HKPGTTCSVCH

-988 TDTMFGPYESCTR
+988 SDTMFGPYESCTR
-1001 TQIVTFLWR
+1001 AQIVTFLWR
-1010 ATGSP
+1010 AAGSP
-1015 EPKTASSFTDVP
+1015 EPKTASSFADVP

-1033 KAVAWAIENGITNGM
+1033 KAVAWAVENGITNGM
-1048 TETTFAPNATCTR
+1048 TETTFAPDATCTR

-1084 VKSDAFYTDAINWAV
+1084 VASDAFYADAINWAV

-1107 SNTTFSPN
+1107 SATTFSPN

>member
-11 TLVMMLNL
+11 TLVMMLSL

-39 YSSDDVVTSGPIT
+39 YSSDDVVTSGPMTI
-52 LWTGKEGQI
+52 WTDKIVQI
-61 TVPEENEVRS
+61 TVPEGDTVRS
-71 SNADIV
+71 SNEAIV
-77 SVEQD
+77 SVTQD
-82 GTAVTLTGGS
+82 GTLTGGS
-92 KEGRAEATAG
+92 KEGRAEVTAG
-102 ESTWVV
+102 ESAWVV

-117 NYLYSLFHEK
+117 NYLYSLFHGK
-127 RISVMGDSISTIKD
+127 TISVMGDSISTIKD

-172 FGAAEGI
+172 FGAVEGI

-216 GGSNPDSSV
+216 GGSNPDGSV
-225 GTFDPDADYAKTV
+225 GTFDPDADYAKAV

-253 SLQRMKATYP
+253 SLQRMKEIYP
-263 GAEIIA
+263 DAEIIA

-303 RKQEGISP
+303 RNQEGISP

-326 AYICQQLYEQQA
+326 AYICQQLYEQRA
-338 VTPNEKTVTY
+338 VTPDEKTVTY
-348 NANGGSFKNGS
+348 DANGGSFKNGS

-396 LDTAIPSDKQDSF
+396 LDTAIPSGMQDNLN
-409 SGTTLYAHWTHTFTW
+409 GTTLYAHWTHTFTW

-433 DADGN
+433 DEDGN

-444 DKHGSTTLND
+444 AEHGSTTLND

-609 LGGCNLNTGAGEG
+609 LGGNRDGGDTPAWKLS
-622 KENWLLRNTFEYIKV
+622 NTFDYIKV
-637 TLGDDHTHTYGM
+637 TLGDDHTHTYGT

-703 KTDAKAASCTEA
+703 KTDAKAATCTEA

-726 GKYFSDEKG
+726 GKYFSDENGINEIEK
-735 ENAIADLA
+735 DSWVL
-743 AWKTGDGKINATGH
+743 KTLGH
-757 NYGDI
+757 DM
-762 TYTWSDGNTS
+762 TKTD
-772 CTAKK
+772 AK
-777 VCSVCKDEV
+777 
-786 TETVGTTSSAK
+786 A
-797 TPATCTTKGTKTYTA
+797 ATCTEDGNNEYYTCSRCGGVFKDEAGTQA
-812 TFSAPNGFV
+812 TTVEAE
-821 TQTKDVDI
+821 TLKKL
-829 AATGHDWSN
+829 GHDWSN

-878 PASAP
+878 PATAP
-883 AVPNGTVT
+883 AAPNGTVT
-891 VSPANASKGANVTV
+891 ISPANASKGANVTV
-905 TVKPNEGYV
+905 TVKPNDGYV

-988 TDTMFGPYESCTR
+988 SDTMFGPYESCTR
-1001 TQIVTFLWR
+1001 AQIVTFLWR
-1010 ATGSP
+1010 AAGSP
-1015 EPKTASSFTDVP
+1015 EPKATTSAMTDLNP
-1027 ASAYYA
+1027 NAYYY
-1033 KAVAWAIENGITNGM
+1033 KAVLWAIENGITDGM
-1048 TETTFAPNATCTR
+1048 TETTFAPDATCTR

-1071 LKGTASGSTNFTD
+1071 LGKKVESSASFTD
-1084 VKSDAFYTDAINWAV
+1084 VKSDAFYADAINWAV

>member
-92 KEGRAEATAG
+92 KEGRAEVTAG

-117 NYLYSLFHEK
+117 NYLYSLFHGK
-127 RISVMGDSISTIKD
+127 TISVMGDSISTIKD

-164 YWGDIITR
+164 YWGDVITR

-253 SLQRMKATYP
+253 SLQRMKETYP
-263 GAEIIA
+263 DAEIIA
-269 IIPYYE
+269 MIPYYE

-303 RKQEGISP
+303 RNQEGISP

-348 NANGGSFKNGS
+348 DANGGSFKNGS

-381 GWFDQAAGGNKIASA
+381 GWFDQAAGGNKVASA
-396 LDTAIPSDKQDSF
+396 LDTAIPSGMQDNLN
-409 SGTTLYAHWTHTFTW
+409 GTTLYAHWTHTFTW

-444 DKHGSTTLND
+444 AEHGSTTLND

-477 NWRVEW
+477 NWCVEW
-483 KEKNQAKENML
+483 REKNQAKENML

-533 GPAYQK
+533 GPVYQK

-609 LGGCNLNTGAGEG
+609 LGGNRDGGDTPAWKLS
-622 KENWLLRNTFEYIKV
+622 NTFDYIKV
-637 TLGDDHTHTYGM
+637 TLGDDHTHTYGT

-703 KTDAKAASCTEA
+703 KTDAKAATCTEA

-726 GKYFSDEKG
+726 GKYFSDENGTNEIEK
-735 ENAIADLA
+735 DSWVL
-743 AWKTGDGKINATGH
+743 KTLGH
-757 NYGDI
+757 DM
-762 TYTWSDGNTS
+762 TKTD
-772 CTAKK
+772 AK
-777 VCSVCKDEV
+777 E
-786 TETVGTTSSAK
+786 
-797 TPATCTTKGTKTYTA
+797 ATCTEDGNNEYYTCSRCSGVFKDEAGTQA
-812 TFSAPNGFV
+812 TTVEAE
-821 TQTKDVDI
+821 TLKKL
-829 AATGHDWSN
+829 GHDWSN
-838 KDGICAVCHTKCDR
+838 KNGICARCDAKCTET
-852 VHKPGTTCSVCH
+852 HKPGTTCSVCH

-878 PASAP
+878 PATAP

-905 TVKPNEGYV
+905 TVKPNEGYELGSLAV
-914 LETLTVTDKNGD
+914 KDASGD
-926 ELKLTDKGNG
+926 LLPLADLGNG
-936 KYTFTMPGSKVEVK
+936 KYSFVMPDGKV
-950 ATFMEDNSVFNF
+950 SV
-962 FYDVPNDAF
+962 
-971 FYEAVK
+971 EAEFV
-977 WAVKSGVTNGL
+977 
-988 TDTMFGPYESCTR
+988 
-1001 TQIVTFLWR
+1001 
-1010 ATGSP
+1010 
-1015 EPKTASSFTDVP
+1015 KTAATSFADVP

-1033 KAVAWAIENGITNGM
+1033 KAVAWAVENGITNGM

-1071 LKGTASGSTNFTD
+1071 LKGTASGSANFTD
-1084 VKSDAFYTDAINWAV
+1084 VKSDTFYADAINWAV

>member
-11 TLVMMLNL
+11 TLVMMLSL

-39 YSSDDVVTSGPIT
+39 YSSDDVVTSGPMTI
-52 LWTGKEGQI
+52 WTDKIVQI
-61 TVPEENEVRS
+61 TVPEGDTVRS
-71 SNADIV
+71 SNTDIV
-77 SVEQD
+77 SVEKN
-82 GTAVTLTGGS
+82 GTAVTLTGGR
-92 KEGRAEATAG
+92 KEGRAEVIVG
-102 ESTWVV
+102 NSTWVV

-117 NYLYSLFHEK
+117 NYLYSLFHGK
-127 RISVMGDSISTIKD
+127 TISVMSDSISTIKD
-141 KIPSGNALY
+141 KIPGGNALY

-205 DNGTPDVILYY
+205 DNGTPDMILYY

-225 GTFDPDADYAKTV
+225 GTFDPDADYAKTI

-247 ASAYAA
+247 ASAYVA
-253 SLQRMKATYP
+253 SLQRMKETYP
-263 GAEIIA
+263 DAEIIA

-303 RKQEGISP
+303 RKQEDISP
-311 NNALHPNMDGHSQIA
+311 KNELHPNMDGHSQIA

-348 NANGGSFKNGS
+348 DANGGRFKNGS

-381 GWFDQAAGGNKIASA
+381 GWFDRAAGGNKIASA
-396 LDTAIPSDKQDSF
+396 LDTAIPSGMRDNLN
-409 SGTTLYAHWTHTFTW
+409 GTTLYAHWTHTFTW

-438 VIITVS
+438 VIISV
-444 DKHGSTTLND
+444 DCKHGDAEINGG
-454 DNTVKF
+454 TVTF
-460 NDYQGKL
+460 DYYQGKL

-477 NWRVEW
+477 NWCVEW
-483 KEKNQAKENML
+483 REKNQAKENML

-565 LSVDGEQVFAKLNT
+565 LSVDGKQVFAKLNT

-622 KENWLLRNTFEYIKV
+622 KENWLLRNTFDYIKV
-637 TLGDDHTHTYGM
+637 TLGDDHTHTYGT

-703 KTDAKAASCTEA
+703 KTAAKAATCTEA
-715 GNEAYWTCSGC
+715 GNNEYWTCKTC

-786 TETVGTTSSAK
+786 TETVGTTSSVK

-1001 TQIVTFLWR
+1001 AQIVTFLWR
-1010 ATGSP
+1010 AAGSP

>member
-1 MKRRLLASLL
+1 MKRRLLAGVL
-11 TLVMMLNL
+11 TLVMMLSL

-77 SVEQD
+77 SVEKN

-92 KEGRAEATAG
+92 KEGRAEVTAG

-117 NYLYSLFHEK
+117 NYLYSLFHGK
-127 RISVMGDSISTIKD
+127 TISVMGDSISTIKD

-164 YWGDIITR
+164 YWGDVITR

-253 SLQRMKATYP
+253 SLQRMKVTYP

-269 IIPYYE
+269 MIPYYE

-303 RKQEGISP
+303 RNQEDISP
-311 NNALHPNMDGHSQIA
+311 KNALHPNMDGHSQIA

-348 NANGGSFKNGS
+348 DANGGSFKNGS

-366 TAELPKATR
+366 TAKLPKATR

-381 GWFDQAAGGNKIASA
+381 GWFDQAAGGNKVASA
-396 LDTAIPSDKQDSF
+396 LDTAIPSGMQDNLN
-409 SGTTLYAHWTHTFTW
+409 GTTLYAHWTRSFTW
-424 NFNSDMNAV
+424 DFDNNLDAV

-444 DKHGSTTLND
+444 AEHGSTTLND

-477 NWRVEW
+477 NWCVEW
-483 KEKNQAKENML
+483 REKNQAKENML

-515 YMGTYDVTNNKT
+515 YMGTYDVTNNKI

-609 LGGCNLNTGAGEG
+609 LGGNRDGGDTPAWKLS
-622 KENWLLRNTFEYIKV
+622 NTFDYIKV
-637 TLGDDHTHTYGM
+637 TLGDDHTHTYGT

-703 KTDAKAASCTEA
+703 KTDAKAATCTEA

-726 GKYFSDEKG
+726 GKYFSDENGINEIEK
-735 ENAIADLA
+735 DSWVL
-743 AWKTGDGKINATGH
+743 KTLGH
-757 NYGDI
+757 DM
-762 TYTWSDGNTS
+762 TKTD
-772 CTAKK
+772 AK
-777 VCSVCKDEV
+777 E
-786 TETVGTTSSAK
+786 
-797 TPATCTTKGTKTYTA
+797 ATCTEDGNNEYYTCSRCGGVFKDEAGTQA
-812 TFSAPNGFV
+812 TTVEAE
-821 TQTKDVDI
+821 TLKKL
-829 AATGHDWSN
+829 GHDWSN
-838 KDGICAVCHTKCDR
+838 KNGICAVCHTKCDR

-905 TVKPNEGYV
+905 TVKP
-914 LETLTVTDKNGD
+914 
-926 ELKLTDKGNG
+926 
-936 KYTFTMPGSKVEVK
+936 
-950 ATFMEDNSVFNF
+950 
-962 FYDVPNDAF
+962 
-971 FYEAVK
+971 
-977 WAVKSGVTNGL
+977 
-988 TDTMFGPYESCTR
+988 
-1001 TQIVTFLWR
+1001 
-1010 ATGSP
+1010 
-1015 EPKTASSFTDVP
+1015 
-1027 ASAYYA
+1027 
-1033 KAVAWAIENGITNGM
+1033 
-1048 TETTFAPNATCTR
+1048 
-1061 GQSVTFLYRA
+1061 
-1071 LKGTASGSTNFTD
+1071 
-1084 VKSDAFYTDAINWAV
+1084 
-1099 ANNVTNGT
+1099 
-1107 SNTTFSPN
+1107 
-1115 ADCTRAEIVTFLYRA
+1115 TRAMFLRP
-1130 YQGK
+1130 

>member
-1 MKRRLLASLL
+1 M
-11 TLVMMLNL
+11 T
-19 LPTVA
+19 
-24 WARNDEGIDADSVEM
+24 I
-39 YSSDDVVTSGPIT
+39 
-52 LWTGKEGQI
+52 WTDKIVQI
-61 TVPEENEVRS
+61 TVPEGDTVRS
-71 SNADIV
+71 SNEAIV
-77 SVEQD
+77 SVTQD
-82 GTAVTLTGGS
+82 GTLTGGS
-92 KEGRAEATAG
+92 KEGRAEVTAG

-117 NYLYSLFHEK
+117 NYLYSLFHGK
-127 RISVMGDSISTIKD
+127 TISVMGDSISTIKD

-164 YWGDIITR
+164 YWGAIITR

-225 GTFDPDADYAKTV
+225 GTFDPDADYAKAV

-253 SLQRMKATYP
+253 SLQRMKIYP
-263 GAEIIA
+263 DAEIIA

-303 RKQEGISP
+303 RNQEGISP

-326 AYICQQLYEQQA
+326 AYICQQLYEQRA
-338 VTPNEKTVTY
+338 VTPDEKTVTY
-348 NANGGSFKNGS
+348 DANGGSFKNGS

-396 LDTAIPSDKQDSF
+396 LDTAIPSGMQDNLN
-409 SGTTLYAHWTHTFTW
+409 GTTLYAHWTHTFTW

-433 DADGN
+433 DEDGN

-444 DKHGSTTLND
+444 AEHGSTTLND

-609 LGGCNLNTGAGEG
+609 LGGNRDGGDTPAWKLS
-622 KENWLLRNTFEYIKV
+622 NTFDYIKV
-637 TLGDDHTHTYGM
+637 TLGDDHTHTYGT

-703 KTDAKAASCTEA
+703 KTDAKAATCTEA

-726 GKYFSDEKG
+726 GKYFSDENGINEIEK
-735 ENAIADLA
+735 DSWVL
-743 AWKTGDGKINATGH
+743 KTLGH
-757 NYGDI
+757 DM
-762 TYTWSDGNTS
+762 TKTD
-772 CTAKK
+772 AK
-777 VCSVCKDEV
+777 
-786 TETVGTTSSAK
+786 A
-797 TPATCTTKGTKTYTA
+797 ATCTEDGNNEYCTCSRCGGVFKDEAGTQA
-812 TFSAPNGFV
+812 TTVEAE
-821 TQTKDVDI
+821 TLKKL
-829 AATGHDWSN
+829 GHDWSN

-878 PASAP
+878 PATAP
-883 AVPNGTVT
+883 AAPNGTVT
-891 VSPANASKGANVTV
+891 ISPANASKGANVTV
-905 TVKPNEGYV
+905 TVKPNDGYV

-988 TDTMFGPYESCTR
+988 SDTMFGPYESCTR
-1001 TQIVTFLWR
+1001 AQIVTFLWR
-1010 ATGSP
+1010 AAGSP
-1015 EPKTASSFTDVP
+1015 EPKATTSAMTDLNP
-1027 ASAYYA
+1027 NAYYY
-1033 KAVAWAIENGITNGM
+1033 KAVLWAIENGITDGM
-1048 TETTFAPNATCTR
+1048 TETTFAPDATCTR

-1071 LKGTASGSTNFTD
+1071 LGKKVESSASFTD
-1084 VKSDAFYTDAINWAV
+1084 VKSDAFYADAINWAV

>member
-61 TVPEENEVRS
+61 TVPEGDAVRS
-71 SNADIV
+71 SNEAIV
-77 SVEQD
+77 SVTQD
-82 GTAVTLTGGS
+82 GTLTGGR
-92 KEGRAEATAG
+92 KEGRAEVTAG

-117 NYLYSLFHEK
+117 NYLYSLFHGK
-127 RISVMGDSISTIKD
+127 TISVMGDSISTIKD

-164 YWGDIITR
+164 YWGDVITR

-253 SLQRMKATYP
+253 SLQRMKVTYP

-303 RKQEGISP
+303 RNQEGISP

-381 GWFDQAAGGNKIASA
+381 GWFDRAAGGNKIASA
-396 LDTAIPSDKQDSF
+396 LDTAIPSGMRDNLN
-409 SGTTLYAHWTHTFTW
+409 GTPLYAHWTRSFTW
-424 NFNSDMNAV
+424 DFDNNLDAV

-444 DKHGSTTLND
+444 AEHGSTTLND

-477 NWRVEW
+477 NWCVEW
-483 KEKNQAKENML
+483 REKNQATENML

-515 YMGTYDVTNNKT
+515 YMGTYDVTNSKT

-609 LGGCNLNTGAGEG
+609 LGGNRDGGDTPAW
-622 KENWLLRNTFEYIKV
+622 KISNTFDYIKV
-637 TLGDDHTHTYGM
+637 TLGDDHTHTYGT

-703 KTDAKAASCTEA
+703 KTDAKAATCTEA

-726 GKYFSDEKG
+726 GKYFSNENGTNEIEK
-735 ENAIADLA
+735 DSWVL
-743 AWKTGDGKINATGH
+743 KTLGH
-757 NYGDI
+757 DM
-762 TYTWSDGNTS
+762 TKTD
-772 CTAKK
+772 AK
-777 VCSVCKDEV
+777 E
-786 TETVGTTSSAK
+786 
-797 TPATCTTKGTKTYTA
+797 ATCTEDGNNEYYTCSRCGGVFKDEAGTQA
-812 TFSAPNGFV
+812 TTVEAE
-821 TQTKDVDI
+821 TLKKL
-829 AATGHDWSN
+829 GHDWSN
-838 KDGICAVCHTKCDR
+838 KNGICARCDAKCTET
-852 VHKPGTTCSVCH
+852 HKPGMTCSVCH

-878 PASAP
+878 PATAP
-883 AVPNGTVT
+883 AVPNGTVA

-988 TDTMFGPYESCTR
+988 SDTMFGPYESCTR
-1001 TQIVTFLWR
+1001 AQIVTFLWR
-1010 ATGSP
+1010 AAGSP
-1015 EPKTASSFTDVP
+1015 EPKTASSFADVP

-1033 KAVAWAIENGITNGM
+1033 KAVAWAVENGITNGM
-1048 TETTFAPNATCTR
+1048 TETTFAPDATCTR

-1084 VKSDAFYTDAINWAV
+1084 VASDAFYADAINWAV

-1107 SNTTFSPN
+1107 SATTFSPN

>member
-92 KEGRAEATAG
+92 KEGRAEVTAG
-102 ESTWVV
+102 ESAWVV

-117 NYLYSLFHEK
+117 NYLYSLFHGK
-127 RISVMGDSISTIKD
+127 TISVMGDSISTIKD

-164 YWGDIITR
+164 YWGDVITR

-253 SLQRMKATYP
+253 SLQRMKETYP
-263 GAEIIA
+263 DAEIIA

-303 RKQEGISP
+303 RNQEGISP

-348 NANGGSFKNGS
+348 DANGGSFKNGS

-381 GWFDQAAGGNKIASA
+381 GWFDQAAGGNKVASA
-396 LDTAIPSDKQDSF
+396 LDTAIPSGMQDNLN
-409 SGTTLYAHWTHTFTW
+409 GTTLYAHWTHTFTW

-444 DKHGSTTLND
+444 AEHGSTTLND

-477 NWRVEW
+477 NWCVEW
-483 KEKNQAKENML
+483 REKNQAKENML

-533 GPAYQK
+533 GPVYQK

-609 LGGCNLNTGAGEG
+609 LGGNRDGGDTPAWKLS
-622 KENWLLRNTFEYIKV
+622 NTFDYIKV
-637 TLGDDHTHTYGM
+637 TLGDDHTHTYGT

-703 KTDAKAASCTEA
+703 KTDAKAATCTEA

-726 GKYFSDEKG
+726 GKYFSDENGTNEIEK
-735 ENAIADLA
+735 DSWVL
-743 AWKTGDGKINATGH
+743 KTLGH
-757 NYGDI
+757 DM
-762 TYTWSDGNTS
+762 TKTD
-772 CTAKK
+772 AK
-777 VCSVCKDEV
+777 E
-786 TETVGTTSSAK
+786 
-797 TPATCTTKGTKTYTA
+797 ATCTEDGNNEYYTCSRCSGVFKDEAGTQA
-812 TFSAPNGFV
+812 TTVEAE
-821 TQTKDVDI
+821 TLKKL
-829 AATGHDWSN
+829 GHDWSN
-838 KDGICAVCHTKCDR
+838 KNGICARCDAKCTET
-852 VHKPGTTCSVCH
+852 HKPGTTCSVCH

-878 PASAP
+878 PATAP

-905 TVKPNEGYV
+905 TVKPNEGYELGSLAV
-914 LETLTVTDKNGD
+914 KDASGD
-926 ELKLTDKGNG
+926 LLPLADLGNG
-936 KYTFTMPGSKVEVK
+936 KYSFVMPDGKV
-950 ATFMEDNSVFNF
+950 SV
-962 FYDVPNDAF
+962 
-971 FYEAVK
+971 EAEFV
-977 WAVKSGVTNGL
+977 
-988 TDTMFGPYESCTR
+988 
-1001 TQIVTFLWR
+1001 
-1010 ATGSP
+1010 
-1015 EPKTASSFTDVP
+1015 KTAATSFADVP

-1033 KAVAWAIENGITNGM
+1033 KAVAWAVENGITNGM

-1061 GQSVTFLYRA
+1061 GQSVTCLYRA
-1071 LKGTASGSTNFTD
+1071 LKGTASGSANFTD
-1084 VKSDAFYTDAINWAV
+1084 VKSDTFYADAINWAV

>member
-11 TLVMMLNL
+11 TLVMVLSL

-52 LWTGKEGQI
+52 IWTGKIVQI
-61 TVPEENEVRS
+61 TVPEGDAVRS
-71 SNADIV
+71 SNEAIV
-77 SVEQD
+77 SVTQD
-82 GTAVTLTGGS
+82 GTLTGGR
-92 KEGRAEATAG
+92 KEGRAEVTAG

-117 NYLYSLFHEK
+117 NYLYSLFHGK
-127 RISVMGDSISTIKD
+127 TISVMGDSISTIKD

-253 SLQRMKATYP
+253 SLQRMKETYP
-263 GAEIIA
+263 DAEIIA

-303 RKQEGISP
+303 RNQEGISP

-348 NANGGSFKNGS
+348 DANGGSFKNGS

-366 TAELPKATR
+366 TAKLPKATR

-381 GWFDQAAGGNKIASA
+381 GWFDQAAGGNKVASA
-396 LDTAIPSDKQDSF
+396 LDTAIPSGMQDNLN
-409 SGTTLYAHWTHTFTW
+409 GTTLYAHWTHTFTW

-444 DKHGSTTLND
+444 AEHGSTTLND

-477 NWRVEW
+477 NWCVEW
-483 KEKNQAKENML
+483 KERNQAKENML

-533 GPAYQK
+533 GPVYQK

-609 LGGCNLNTGAGEG
+609 LGGCNLNTGAGVG

-637 TLGDDHTHTYGM
+637 TLGDDHTHTYGT

-703 KTDAKAASCTEA
+703 KTDAKAATCTET

-726 GKYFSDEKG
+726 GKYFSDENGTNEIEKDSWVLKTLG
-735 ENAIADLA
+735 HDMT
-743 AWKTGDGKINATGH
+743 KTGAKAATR
-757 NYGDI
+757 
-762 TYTWSDGNTS
+762 TEDGNNEYYT
-772 CTAKK
+772 
-777 VCSVCKDEV
+777 CSRCGGVFKDEAG
-786 TETVGTTSSAK
+786 TQATTIEAETLK
-797 TPATCTTKGTKTYTA
+797 KL
-812 TFSAPNGFV
+812 
-821 TQTKDVDI
+821 
-829 AATGHDWSN
+829 GHDWSN
-838 KDGICAVCHTKCDR
+838 KNGICARCDAKCTET
-852 VHKPGTTCSVCH
+852 HKPGTTCSVCH

-878 PASAP
+878 PATAP

-905 TVKPNEGYV
+905 TVKPNEGYELGSLAV
-914 LETLTVTDKNGD
+914 KDASGD
-926 ELKLTDKGNG
+926 LLPLADLGSG
-936 KYTFTMPGSKVEVK
+936 KYSFVMPDGKV
-950 ATFMEDNSVFNF
+950 SV
-962 FYDVPNDAF
+962 
-971 FYEAVK
+971 EAEFV
-977 WAVKSGVTNGL
+977 
-988 TDTMFGPYESCTR
+988 
-1001 TQIVTFLWR
+1001 
-1010 ATGSP
+1010 
-1015 EPKTASSFTDVP
+1015 KTAATSFADVP

-1033 KAVAWAIENGITNGM
+1033 KAVAWAVENGITNGM

-1071 LKGTASGSTNFTD
+1071 LKGTASGSANFTD
-1084 VKSDAFYTDAINWAV
+1084 VKSDTFYADAINWAV

>member
-92 KEGRAEATAG
+92 KEGRAEVTAG
-102 ESTWVV
+102 ESAWVV

-117 NYLYSLFHEK
+117 NYLYALFHGK
-127 RISVMGDSISTIKD
+127 TISVMGDSISTIKD

-225 GTFDPDADYAKTV
+225 GTFDPDAYYAKTV
-238 DWAQSYSDT
+238 DWAKSYSDT
-247 ASAYAA
+247 ASAYAV

-263 GAEIIA
+263 GAGIIA

-303 RKQEGISP
+303 RNQEGISP

-326 AYICQQLYEQQA
+326 TYICQQLYAQQA

-348 NANGGSFKNGS
+348 DANDGSFENGS

-366 TAELPKATR
+366 TAELPKTTR

-396 LDTAIPSDKQDSF
+396 LDTAIPSGMQDNLN
-409 SGTTLYAHWTHTFTW
+409 GTTLYAHWTHTFTW

-477 NWRVEW
+477 NWCVEW
-483 KEKNQAKENML
+483 REKNQAKENML

-599 LEKLNFTFNY
+599 LEKIGFTFNY
-609 LGGCNLNTGAGEG
+609 LGGNRDGGDTPAWKLS
-622 KENWLLRNTFEYIKV
+622 NTFDYIKV
-637 TLGDDHTHTYGM
+637 TLGDDHTHTYGT

-703 KTDAKAASCTEA
+703 KTDAKAATCTEA
-715 GNEAYWTCSGC
+715 GNEVYWTCSGC
-726 GKYFSDEKG
+726 GKYFSDENGTNEIEK
-735 ENAIADLA
+735 DSWVL
-743 AWKTGDGKINATGH
+743 KTLGH
-757 NYGDI
+757 DM
-762 TYTWSDGNTS
+762 TKTD
-772 CTAKK
+772 AK
-777 VCSVCKDEV
+777 E
-786 TETVGTTSSAK
+786 
-797 TPATCTTKGTKTYTA
+797 ATCTEDGNNEYYTCSRCGGVFKDEAGTQA
-812 TFSAPNGFV
+812 TTVEAE
-821 TQTKDVDI
+821 TLKKL
-829 AATGHDWSN
+829 GHDWSN
-838 KDGICAVCHTKCDR
+838 KNGICARCDAKCTET
-852 VHKPGTTCSVCH
+852 HKPGTTCSVCH

-878 PASAP
+878 PATAP

-905 TVKPNEGYV
+905 TVKPNEGYELGSLAV
-914 LETLTVTDKNGD
+914 KDASGD
-926 ELKLTDKGNG
+926 LLPLADLGSG
-936 KYTFTMPGSKVEVK
+936 KYSFVMPDGKVSVEAEFVK
-950 ATFMEDNSVFNF
+950 TAATSFA
-962 FYDVPNDAF
+962 DVPANAYFAD
-971 FYEAVK
+971 AVK
-977 WAVKSGVTNGL
+977 WAVDKGITNGL
-988 TDTMFGPYESCTR
+988 SDTMFGPYESCTR
-1001 TQIVTFLWR
+1001 MQIVTFLWR
-1010 ATGSP
+1010 AAGSP
-1015 EPKTASSFTDVP
+1015 EPKAMSSFTDVP
-1027 ASAYYA
+1027 ANAYYA
-1033 KAVAWAIENGITNGM
+1033 KAVAWAVENGITNGM
-1048 TETTFAPNATCTR
+1048 TATTFAPNATCTR

-1071 LKGTASGSTNFTD
+1071 LKGTASGSANFTD
-1084 VKSDAFYTDAINWAV
+1084 VKSDTFYADAINWAV

>member
-92 KEGRAEATAG
+92 KEGRAEVTAG

-117 NYLYSLFHEK
+117 NYLYSLFHGK
-127 RISVMGDSISTIKD
+127 TISVMGDSISTIKD

-164 YWGDIITR
+164 YWGDVITR

-253 SLQRMKATYP
+253 SLQRMKETYP
-263 GAEIIA
+263 DAEIIA

-303 RKQEGISP
+303 RNQEGISP

-348 NANGGSFKNGS
+348 DANGGSFKNGS

-381 GWFDQAAGGNKIASA
+381 GWFDQAAGGNKVASA
-396 LDTAIPSDKQDSF
+396 LDTAIPSGMQDNLN
-409 SGTTLYAHWTHTFTW
+409 GTTLYAHWTHTFTW
-424 NFNSDMNAV
+424 NFNSDMNSV

-444 DKHGSTTLND
+444 AEHGSTTLND

-477 NWRVEW
+477 NWCVEW
-483 KEKNQAKENML
+483 REKNQAKENML

-533 GPAYQK
+533 GPVYQK

-609 LGGCNLNTGAGEG
+609 LGGNRDGGDTPAWKLS
-622 KENWLLRNTFEYIKV
+622 NTFDYIKV
-637 TLGDDHTHTYGM
+637 TLGDDHTHTYGT

-703 KTDAKAASCTEA
+703 KTDAKAATCTEA

-726 GKYFSDEKG
+726 GKYFSDENGINEIEK
-735 ENAIADLA
+735 DSWVL
-743 AWKTGDGKINATGH
+743 KTLGHDMTKTDAKEATC
-757 NYGDI
+757 
-762 TYTWSDGNTS
+762 TEDGNNEYYT
-772 CTAKK
+772 
-777 VCSVCKDEV
+777 CSRCGGVFKDEAGTQATTVV
-786 TETVGTTSSAK
+786 TETLK
-797 TPATCTTKGTKTYTA
+797 KL
-812 TFSAPNGFV
+812 
-821 TQTKDVDI
+821 
-829 AATGHDWSN
+829 GHDWSN
-838 KDGICAVCHTKCDR
+838 KNGICARCDAKCTET
-852 VHKPGTTCSVCH
+852 HKPGMTCSVCH

-878 PASAP
+878 PATAP
-883 AVPNGTVT
+883 AVPNGTVA

-905 TVKPNEGYV
+905 TVKPNEGYELGSLAV
-914 LETLTVTDKNGD
+914 KDASGD
-926 ELKLTDKGNG
+926 LLPLADLGNG
-936 KYTFTMPGSKVEVK
+936 KYSFVMPDGKVSVEAEFVK
-950 ATFMEDNSVFNF
+950 TAATSFA
-962 FYDVPNDAF
+962 DVPANAYFAD
-971 FYEAVK
+971 AVK
-977 WAVKSGVTNGL
+977 WAVDKDVTNGL

-1010 ATGSP
+1010 AAGSP

-1033 KAVAWAIENGITNGM
+1033 KAVAWAVENGITNGM

-1071 LKGTASGSTNFTD
+1071 
-1084 VKSDAFYTDAINWAV
+1084 
-1099 ANNVTNGT
+1099 
-1107 SNTTFSPN
+1107 
-1115 ADCTRAEIVTFLYRA
+1115 